1 MLNEKQSPCNM
12 TVSIFSS
19 TAPAKDRS
27 AIYQHGYKAISNVLL
42 PTGECTLK
50 AFLQLGLQQYKDT
63 IDHIRSINDKNE
75 RNRLKT
81 TLLPSGSLSVRLS
94 TRESSQP
101 LEKRII
107 QYNPILV
114 LDFDNLP
121 DIEAAKQTL
130 SSLPYIYY
138 AGLSVSGRGLF
149 AIIPIAAED
158 HNEHKTY
165 FHALEKEMQT
175 LGLTIDKACKDV
187 TRLRV
192 VSYDENPYI
201 NPDCITY
208 TLPEAPDAAEA
219 PETEDQEE
227 YADHDEDLTA
237 LKIEEHLQIWEE
249 KQHPLDDYDQ
259 WITVGMALSRL
270 GEPGREPFHR
280 VSRYSDKY
288 TPEATDKAFDGFLR
302 STKHITLGSFFY
314 ICHINGIR
322 PANTSEYESIPF
334 PDEVFPD
341 PIRHIIDSTKACLNF
356 PADYICP
363 ALIFASSIA
372 LGNALAVEIKK
383 GWTEKAIF
391 YMAIVGEPGTNKS
404 SCLEFAIE
412 PLRKIDRDNLKTY
425 KKKLKQYEAT
435 KNDPDKAIEQPVYG
449 QIVLSDITVEGFL
462 KQPLNTPRGLAIYA
476 DELMGFVKSF
486 SRYRSGNDEEVWTQL
501 FTGVPIIVNRLHSDS
516 FSVSS
521 PFVGII
527 GGVQPGML
535 RKFADGKTESGFIYR
550 WLFAYPD
557 KRTFS
562 RFQDD
567 EIDDEI
573 LSRWN
578 TIIDTIRKIRYNG
591 KTTVIRLSPEAYD
604 LYKQWYNTGRETM
617 EHAST
622 SYIGITTK
630 MERYCARFALI
641 LEVLRYTCGQSDLT
655 SISAQSM
662 KDAFKLTY
670 YFIAGAQKALKKFHS
685 DPLGTLTEKQRSIYL
700 DLPSVF
706 TTREGLSIG
715 LQHSMSERTFKDWIK
730 TAIFKKLDYG
740 TYEKRYK

>member
-1 MLNEKQSPCNM
+1 M

-372 LGNALAVEIKK
+372 LGNSLAVEIKK

-462 KQPLNTPRGLAIYA
+462 KQHLNTPRGLAIYA

>member
-1 MLNEKQSPCNM
+1 MENIHISLFRNLSDKSPLD
-12 TVSIFSS
+12 I
-19 TAPAKDRS
+19 
-27 AIYQHGYKAISNVLL
+27 
-42 PTGECTLK
+42 TLSE
-50 AFLQLGLQQYKDT
+50 FLQLGKQHLNT
-63 IDHIRSINDKNE
+63 IDQLRSCTEKAARDRIK
-75 RNRLKT
+75 RSQ
-81 TLLPSGSLSVRLS
+81 LPAATISAVLS

-107 QYNPILV
+107 CYNPLLT

-121 DIEAAKQTL
+121 DIEEAKRILAT
-130 SSLPYIYY
+130 LPYVYY

-219 PETEDQEE
+219 PETEESPEIQE
-227 YADHDEDLTA
+227 EDLTA
-237 LKIEEHLQIWEE
+237 LKLEEHISLWEE
-249 KQHPLDDYDQ
+249 KQHSLDEYDQ

-270 GEPGREPFHR
+270 GEDGRKPFHR
-280 VSRYSDKY
+280 VSRFSGKY
-288 TPEATDKAFDGFLR
+288 TAEATDKAFDGFLR

-322 PANTSEYESIPF
+322 PTTTQEYESIPF
-334 PDEVFPD
+334 PDEIFPD

-462 KQPLNTPRGLAIYA
+462 KQHLNTPRGLAIYA

-578 TIIDTIRKIRYNG
+578 TIIDNIRKIRYNG

-706 TTREGLSIG
+706 TTREGLSIA

>member
-1 MLNEKQSPCNM
+1 MLNEKLSPSNM
-12 TVSIFSS
+12 PVSIFSS
-19 TAPAKDRS
+19 TAPSKGS
-27 AIYQHGYKAISNVLL
+27 SEIHKHGYKSISNVLI
-42 PTGECTLK
+42 PTAECTL
-50 AFLQLGLQQYKDT
+50 AEFLQLGLKQHKDT
-63 IDHIRSINDKNE
+63 IDHIRSIEDKSE

-81 TLLPSGSLSVRLS
+81 TLLPSGSISVCLT
-94 TRESSQP
+94 TRESSKP
-101 LEKRII
+101 LDQRIT
-107 QYNPILV
+107 QYNPLIV

-130 SSLPYIYY
+130 ASLPYIYY

-149 AIIPIAAED
+149 AIIPIAAAD
-158 HNEHKTY
+158 HTQHKTY

-175 LGLTIDKACKDV
+175 LGLTIDKACKDI

-192 VSYDENPYI
+192 ISYDENPYI
-201 NPDCITY
+201 NPDCTTY
-208 TLPEAPDAAEA
+208 TLYETATPEQD
-219 PETEDQEE
+219 PEETTTEDLES
-227 YADHDEDLTA
+227 
-237 LKIEEHLQIWEE
+237 LKLEEHISLWEE
-249 KQHPLDDYDQ
+249 QQIPLDDYDQ
-259 WITVGMALSRL
+259 WITIGMALSRL
-270 GEPGREPFHR
+270 GEPGRQAFHR

-288 TPEATDKAFDGFLR
+288 TTEATDKAFDKFLHN
-302 STKHITLGSFFY
+302 TKEITLGSFYY
-314 ICHINGIR
+314 ICHINGIH
-322 PANTSEYESIPF
+322 PSSTPEYESIPF
-334 PDEVFPD
+334 PSEVFPEQ
-341 PIRHIIDSTKACLNF
+341 IRQIINRTRTCLNF
-356 PADYICP
+356 PLDYICP
-363 ALIFASSIA
+363 ALIFASSVA
-372 LGNALAVEIKK
+372 LGNAIAVEIKK
-383 GWTEKAIF
+383 GWKEKAIF

-435 KNDPDKAIEQPVYG
+435 KNDPDKNIEQPVYG

-462 KQPLNTPRGLAIYA
+462 KQHLNTPRGLAIYA

-486 SRYRSGNDEEVWTQL
+486 SRYRSGNDEEIWTQL

-516 FSVSS
+516 FSVSN

-527 GGVQPGML
+527 GGVQPGLL
-535 RKFADGKTESGFIYR
+535 RKFADGKTDSGFIYR

-567 EIDDEI
+567 EIDDHTMNQWE
-573 LSRWN
+573 
-578 TIIDTIRKIRYNG
+578 TIIDTIRRIRYNG

-622 SYIGITTK
+622 SFIGITTK

-670 YFIAGAQKALKKFHS
+670 YFIAGAQKALKKLHS
-685 DPLGTLTEKQRSIYL
+685 DPLGALTEKQRSIYL
-700 DLPSVF
+700 DLPATF
-706 TTREGLSIG
+706 TTREGLTTA
-715 LQHSMSERTFKDWIK
+715 LLHSMSERTFKDWIK
-730 TAIFKKLDYG
+730 TPLFRKLDYG

>member
-1 MLNEKQSPCNM
+1 MENTHISLFRNLSDKSPQD
-12 TVSIFSS
+12 I
-19 TAPAKDRS
+19 
-27 AIYQHGYKAISNVLL
+27 
-42 PTGECTLK
+42 TLSE
-50 AFLQLGLQQYKDT
+50 FLQLGKQYLNT
-63 IDHIRSINDKNE
+63 IDQVRLCTEKTDRERIKRS
-75 RNRLKT
+75 
-81 TLLPSGSLSVRLS
+81 LLPAATISAVLS

-107 QYNPILV
+107 CYNPLLV

-121 DIEAAKQTL
+121 DIEEAKRILAT
-130 SSLPYIYY
+130 LPYVYY

-158 HNEHKTY
+158 HTQHKTY

-192 VSYDENPYI
+192 VSYDTDPYI
-201 NPDCITY
+201 NPDCTTY
-208 TLPEAPDAAEA
+208 TLPQPSEPQEPIDEL
-219 PETEDQEE
+219 PQDQEPE
-227 YADHDEDLTA
+227 EDLTA
-237 LKIEEHLQIWEE
+237 LKLEEHLQIWEE

-462 KQPLNTPRGLAIYA
+462 KQHLNTPRGLAIYA

-706 TTREGLSIG
+706 TTREGLSIA

>member
-1 MLNEKQSPCNM
+1 MLNEKLSPSNM
-12 TVSIFSS
+12 PVSIFSS
-19 TAPAKDRS
+19 TAPSKGS
-27 AIYQHGYKAISNVLL
+27 SEIHKHGYKSISNVLI
-42 PTGECTLK
+42 PTAECTL
-50 AFLQLGLQQYKDT
+50 AEFLQLGLKQHKDT
-63 IDHIRSINDKNE
+63 IDHIRTIEDKSE

-81 TLLPSGSLSVRLS
+81 TLLPSGSISVCLT
-94 TRESSQP
+94 TRESSKP
-101 LEKRII
+101 LDQRIT
-107 QYNPILV
+107 QYNPLIV

-130 SSLPYIYY
+130 ASLPYIYY

-149 AIIPIAAED
+149 AIIPIAAAD
-158 HNEHKTY
+158 HTQHKTY

-175 LGLTIDKACKDV
+175 LGLTIDKARKDI

-192 VSYDENPYI
+192 ISYDENPYI
-201 NPDCITY
+201 NPDCTTY
-208 TLPEAPDAAEA
+208 TLYETATPEQD
-219 PETEDQEE
+219 PEETTTEDLE
-227 YADHDEDLTA
+227 A
-237 LKIEEHLQIWEE
+237 LKLEEHISLWEE
-249 KQHPLDDYDQ
+249 QEIPLDDYDQ

-270 GEPGREPFHR
+270 GEPGRQAFHR

-288 TPEATDKAFDGFLR
+288 TTEATDKAFDNFLHN
-302 STKHITLGSFFY
+302 TKEITLGSFYY
-314 ICHINGIR
+314 ICHINGIH
-322 PANTSEYESIPF
+322 PSSTPEYESISF
-334 PDEVFPD
+334 PSEVFPEQ
-341 PIRHIIDSTKACLNF
+341 IRQIINRTRTCLNF
-356 PADYICP
+356 PLDYICP

-372 LGNALAVEIKK
+372 LGNAIAVEIKK
-383 GWTEKAIF
+383 GWKEKAIF

-435 KNDPDKAIEQPVYG
+435 KNDPDKNIEQPVYG

-462 KQPLNTPRGLAIYA
+462 KQHLNTPRGLAIYA

-486 SRYRSGNDEEVWTQL
+486 SRYRSGNDEEIWTQL

-516 FSVSS
+516 FSVSN

-527 GGVQPGML
+527 GGVQPGLL
-535 RKFADGKTESGFIYR
+535 RKFADGKTDSGFIYR

-567 EIDDEI
+567 EIDDHTMNQWE
-573 LSRWN
+573 
-578 TIIDTIRKIRYNG
+578 TIIDTIRHIRYNG

-622 SYIGITTK
+622 SFIGITTK

-670 YFIAGAQKALKKFHS
+670 YFIAGAQKALKKLHS
-685 DPLGTLTEKQRSIYL
+685 DPLGALTEKQRSIYL
-700 DLPSVF
+700 DLPATF
-706 TTREGLSIG
+706 TTRKGLTTA
-715 LQHSMSERTFKDWIK
+715 LLHSMSERTFKDWIK
-730 TAIFKKLDYG
+730 TPLFRKLDYG

>member
-1 MLNEKQSPCNM
+1 MLNEKLSPSNM
-12 TVSIFSS
+12 PVSIFSS
-19 TAPAKDRS
+19 TAPSKGS
-27 AIYQHGYKAISNVLL
+27 SEIHKHGYKSISNVLI
-42 PTGECTLK
+42 PTAECTL
-50 AFLQLGLQQYKDT
+50 AEFLQLGLKKHKDT
-63 IDHIRSINDKNE
+63 IDHIRSIEDKSE

-81 TLLPSGSLSVRLS
+81 TLLPSGSISVCLT
-94 TRESSQP
+94 TRESSKP
-101 LEKRII
+101 LDQRIT
-107 QYNPILV
+107 QYNPLIV

-130 SSLPYIYY
+130 ASLPYIYY

-149 AIIPIAAED
+149 AIIPIAAAD
-158 HNEHKTY
+158 HTQHKTY

-175 LGLTIDKACKDV
+175 LGLTIDKACKDI

-192 VSYDENPYI
+192 ISYDENPYI
-201 NPDCITY
+201 NPDCTTY
-208 TLPEAPDAAEA
+208 TLYETATPEQD
-219 PETEDQEE
+219 PEETTTEDLE
-227 YADHDEDLTA
+227 A
-237 LKIEEHLQIWEE
+237 LKLEEHISLWEE
-249 KQHPLDDYDQ
+249 QQIPLDDYDQ

-270 GEPGREPFHR
+270 GEPGRQAFHR

-288 TPEATDKAFDGFLR
+288 TTEATDKAFDNFLHN
-302 STKHITLGSFFY
+302 TKEITLGSFYY
-314 ICHINGIR
+314 ICHINGIH
-322 PANTSEYESIPF
+322 PSSTPEYESIPF
-334 PDEVFPD
+334 PSEVFPEQ
-341 PIRHIIDSTKACLNF
+341 IRQIINRTRTCLNF
-356 PADYICP
+356 PLDYICP
-363 ALIFASSIA
+363 ALIFASSVA
-372 LGNALAVEIKK
+372 LGNAIAVEIKK
-383 GWTEKAIF
+383 GWKEKAIF

-435 KNDPDKAIEQPVYG
+435 KNDPDNNIEQPVYG

-462 KQPLNTPRGLAIYA
+462 KQHLNTPRGLAIYA

-486 SRYRSGNDEEVWTQL
+486 SRYRSGNDEEIWTQL

-516 FSVSS
+516 FSVSN

-527 GGVQPGML
+527 GGVQPGLL
-535 RKFADGKTESGFIYR
+535 RKFADGKTDSGFIYR

-567 EIDDEI
+567 EIDDHTMNQWE
-573 LSRWN
+573 
-578 TIIDTIRKIRYNG
+578 TIIDTIRRIRYNG
-591 KTTVIRLSPEAYD
+591 QTTVIRLSPEAYD

-622 SYIGITTK
+622 SFIGITTK

-670 YFIAGAQKALKKFHS
+670 YFIAGAQKALKKLHS

-706 TTREGLSIG
+706 TTREGLSIA

>member
-1 MLNEKQSPCNM
+1 MLNEKLSPSNM
-12 TVSIFSS
+12 PVSIFSS
-19 TAPAKDRS
+19 TAPSKGS
-27 AIYQHGYKAISNVLL
+27 SEIHKHGYKSISNVLI
-42 PTGECTLK
+42 PTAECTL
-50 AFLQLGLQQYKDT
+50 AEFLQLGLKQHKDT
-63 IDHIRSINDKNE
+63 IDHIRSIEDKSE

-81 TLLPSGSLSVRLS
+81 TLLPSGSISVCLT
-94 TRESSQP
+94 TRESSKP
-101 LEKRII
+101 LDQRIT
-107 QYNPILV
+107 QYNPLIV

-130 SSLPYIYY
+130 ASLPYIYY

-149 AIIPIAAED
+149 AIIPIAAAD
-158 HNEHKTY
+158 HTQHKTY

-175 LGLTIDKACKDV
+175 LGLTIDKACKDI

-192 VSYDENPYI
+192 ISYDENPYI
-201 NPDCITY
+201 NPDCTTY
-208 TLPEAPDAAEA
+208 TLYETATPEQD
-219 PETEDQEE
+219 PEETTTEDLE
-227 YADHDEDLTA
+227 A
-237 LKIEEHLQIWEE
+237 LKLEEHISLWEE
-249 KQHPLDDYDQ
+249 QQIPLDDYDQ

-270 GEPGREPFHR
+270 GEPGRQAFHR

-288 TPEATDKAFDGFLR
+288 TTEATDKAFDNFLHN
-302 STKHITLGSFFY
+302 TKEITLGSFYY
-314 ICHINGIR
+314 ICHINGIH
-322 PANTSEYESIPF
+322 PSSTPEYESIPF
-334 PDEVFPD
+334 PSEVFPEQ
-341 PIRHIIDSTKACLNF
+341 IRQIINRTRTCLNF
-356 PADYICP
+356 PLDYICP
-363 ALIFASSIA
+363 ALIFASSVA
-372 LGNALAVEIKK
+372 LGNAIAVEIKK
-383 GWTEKAIF
+383 GWKEKAIF

-435 KNDPDKAIEQPVYG
+435 KNDPDKNIEQPVYG

-462 KQPLNTPRGLAIYA
+462 KQHLNTPRGLAIYA

-486 SRYRSGNDEEVWTQL
+486 SRYRSGNDEEIWTQL

-516 FSVSS
+516 FSVSN

-527 GGVQPGML
+527 GGVQPGLL
-535 RKFADGKTESGFIYR
+535 RKFADGKTDSGFIYR

-567 EIDDEI
+567 EIDDHTLNQWE
-573 LSRWN
+573 
-578 TIIDTIRKIRYNG
+578 TIIDTIRRIRYNG

-622 SYIGITTK
+622 SFIGITTK

-670 YFIAGAQKALKKFHS
+670 YFIAGAQKALKKLHS

-706 TTREGLSIG
+706 TTREGLSIA

>member
-1 MLNEKQSPCNM
+1 MLNEKLSPSNM
-12 TVSIFSS
+12 PVSIFSS
-19 TAPAKDRS
+19 TAPSKGS
-27 AIYQHGYKAISNVLL
+27 SEIHKHGYKSISNVLI
-42 PTGECTLK
+42 PTAECTL
-50 AFLQLGLQQYKDT
+50 AEFLQLGLKQHKDT
-63 IDHIRSINDKNE
+63 IDHIRSIEDKSE

-81 TLLPSGSLSVRLS
+81 TLLPSGSISVCLT
-94 TRESSQP
+94 TRESSKP
-101 LEKRII
+101 LDQRIT
-107 QYNPILV
+107 QYNPLIV

-130 SSLPYIYY
+130 VSLPYIYY

-149 AIIPIAAED
+149 AIIPIAAAD
-158 HNEHKTY
+158 HTQHKTY

-175 LGLTIDKACKDV
+175 LGLTIDKACKDI

-192 VSYDENPYI
+192 ISYDENPYI
-201 NPDCITY
+201 NPDCTTY
-208 TLPEAPDAAEA
+208 TLYETATPEQD
-219 PETEDQEE
+219 PEETTTEDLE
-227 YADHDEDLTA
+227 A
-237 LKIEEHLQIWEE
+237 LKLEEHISLWEE
-249 KQHPLDDYDQ
+249 QQIPLDDYDQ
-259 WITVGMALSRL
+259 WITIGMALSRL
-270 GEPGREPFHR
+270 GEPGRQAFHR

-288 TPEATDKAFDGFLR
+288 TTEATDKAFDNFLHN
-302 STKHITLGSFFY
+302 TKEITLGSFYY
-314 ICHINGIR
+314 ICHINGIH
-322 PANTSEYESIPF
+322 PSNTPEYESIPF
-334 PDEVFPD
+334 PSEVFPEQ
-341 PIRHIIDSTKACLNF
+341 IRQIINRTRTCLNF
-356 PADYICP
+356 PLDYICP

-372 LGNALAVEIKK
+372 LGNAIAVEIKK
-383 GWTEKAIF
+383 GWKEKAIF

-435 KNDPDKAIEQPVYG
+435 KNDPDKNIEQPVYG

-462 KQPLNTPRGLAIYA
+462 KQHLNTPRGLAIYA

-486 SRYRSGNDEEVWTQL
+486 SRYRSGNDEEIWTQL

-516 FSVSS
+516 FSVSN

-527 GGVQPGML
+527 GGVQPGLL
-535 RKFADGKTESGFIYR
+535 RKFADGKTDSGFIYR

-567 EIDDEI
+567 EIDDHTMNQWE
-573 LSRWN
+573 
-578 TIIDTIRKIRYNG
+578 TIIDTIRRIRYNG
-591 KTTVIRLSPEAYD
+591 KTTVIRLSPESYD

-622 SYIGITTK
+622 SFIGITTK

-670 YFIAGAQKALKKFHS
+670 YFIAGAQKALKKLHS
-685 DPLGTLTEKQRSIYL
+685 DPLGALTEKQRSIYL
-700 DLPSVF
+700 DLPATF
-706 TTREGLSIG
+706 TTREGLTTA
-715 LQHSMSERTFKDWIK
+715 LLHSMSERTFKDWIK
-730 TAIFKKLDYG
+730 TPLFRKLDYG

>member
-1 MLNEKQSPCNM
+1 MLNEKLSPSNM
-12 TVSIFSS
+12 PVSIFSS
-19 TAPAKDRS
+19 TAPSKGS
-27 AIYQHGYKAISNVLL
+27 SEIHKHGYKSISNVLI
-42 PTGECTLK
+42 PTAECTL
-50 AFLQLGLQQYKDT
+50 AEFLQLGLKQHKDT
-63 IDHIRSINDKNE
+63 IDHIRSIEDKSE

-81 TLLPSGSLSVRLS
+81 TLLPSGSISVCLT
-94 TRESSQP
+94 TRESSKP
-101 LEKRII
+101 LDQRIT
-107 QYNPILV
+107 QYNPLIV

-130 SSLPYIYY
+130 ASLPYIYY

-149 AIIPIAAED
+149 AIIPIAAAD
-158 HNEHKTY
+158 HTQHKTY

-175 LGLTIDKACKDV
+175 LGLTIDKACKDI

-192 VSYDENPYI
+192 ISYDENPYI
-201 NPDCITY
+201 NPDCTTY
-208 TLPEAPDAAEA
+208 TLYETATPEQD
-219 PETEDQEE
+219 PEETTTEDLE
-227 YADHDEDLTA
+227 A
-237 LKIEEHLQIWEE
+237 LKLEEHISLWEE
-249 KQHPLDDYDQ
+249 QQIPLDDYNQ

-270 GEPGREPFHR
+270 GEPGRQPFHR
-280 VSRYSDKY
+280 VSRFSDKY
-288 TPEATDKAFDGFLR
+288 TAEATDKAFDNFITT
-302 STKHITLGSFFY
+302 TKEITLGSFYY
-314 ICHINGIR
+314 ICHINGIH
-322 PANTSEYESIPF
+322 PSSTSEYESIPF
-334 PDEVFPD
+334 PSEVFPEQ
-341 PIRHIIDSTKACLNF
+341 IRQIINRTRTCLNF
-356 PADYICP
+356 PLDYICP
-363 ALIFASSIA
+363 ALFFASSIA
-372 LGNALAVEIKK
+372 LGNAIAVEIKK
-383 GWTEKAIF
+383 GWKEKAIF

-435 KNDPDKAIEQPVYG
+435 KNDPDKSIEQPVYG

-462 KQPLNTPRGLAIYA
+462 KQHLNTPRGLAIYA

-486 SRYRSGNDEEVWTQL
+486 SRYRSGNDEEIWTQL

-516 FSVSS
+516 FSVSN

-527 GGVQPGML
+527 GGVQPGLL
-535 RKFADGKTESGFIYR
+535 RKFADGKTDSGFIYR

-567 EIDDEI
+567 EIDDHTMNQWE
-573 LSRWN
+573 
-578 TIIDTIRKIRYNG
+578 TIIDTIRRIRYNG

-622 SYIGITTK
+622 SFIGITTK

-670 YFIAGAQKALKKFHS
+670 YFIAGAQKALKKLHS
-685 DPLGTLTEKQRSIYL
+685 DPLGALTEKQRSIYL
-700 DLPSVF
+700 DLPATF
-706 TTREGLSIG
+706 TTREGLTTA
-715 LQHSMSERTFKDWIK
+715 LLHSMSERTFKDWIK
-730 TAIFKKLDYG
+730 TPLFRKLDYG

>member
-1 MLNEKQSPCNM
+1 MLNEKLSPSNM
-12 TVSIFSS
+12 PVSIFSS
-19 TAPAKDRS
+19 TAPSKGS
-27 AIYQHGYKAISNVLL
+27 SEIHKHGYKSISNVLI
-42 PTGECTLK
+42 PTAECTL
-50 AFLQLGLQQYKDT
+50 AEFLQLGLKQHKDT
-63 IDHIRSINDKNE
+63 IDHIRSIEDKSE

-81 TLLPSGSLSVRLS
+81 TLLPSGSISVCLT
-94 TRESSQP
+94 TRESSKP
-101 LEKRII
+101 LDQRIT
-107 QYNPILV
+107 QYNPLIV

-130 SSLPYIYY
+130 ASLPYIYY

-149 AIIPIAAED
+149 AIIPIAAAD
-158 HNEHKTY
+158 HTQHKTY

-175 LGLTIDKACKDV
+175 LGLTIDKACKDI

-192 VSYDENPYI
+192 ISYDENPYI
-201 NPDCITY
+201 NPDCTTY
-208 TLPEAPDAAEA
+208 TLYETATPEQE
-219 PETEDQEE
+219 PEETTTEDLE
-227 YADHDEDLTA
+227 A
-237 LKIEEHLQIWEE
+237 LKLEEHISLWEE
-249 KQHPLDDYDQ
+249 QQIPLDDYDQ

-270 GEPGREPFHR
+270 GEPGRQAFHR

-288 TPEATDKAFDGFLR
+288 TTEATDKAFDNFLHN
-302 STKHITLGSFFY
+302 TKEITLGSFYY
-314 ICHINGIR
+314 ICHINGIH
-322 PANTSEYESIPF
+322 PSSTPEYESIPF
-334 PDEVFPD
+334 PSEVFPEQ
-341 PIRHIIDSTKACLNF
+341 IRQIINRTRTCLNF
-356 PADYICP
+356 PLDYICP

-372 LGNALAVEIKK
+372 LGNAIAVEIKK
-383 GWTEKAIF
+383 GWKEKAIF

-435 KNDPDKAIEQPVYG
+435 KNDPDKNIEQPVYG

-462 KQPLNTPRGLAIYA
+462 KQHLNTPRGLAIYA

-486 SRYRSGNDEEVWTQL
+486 SRYRSGNDEEIWTQL

-516 FSVSS
+516 FSVSN

-527 GGVQPGML
+527 GGVQPGLL
-535 RKFADGKTESGFIYR
+535 RKFADGKTDSGFIYR

-567 EIDDEI
+567 EIDDHTMNQWE
-573 LSRWN
+573 
-578 TIIDTIRKIRYNG
+578 TIIDTIRRIRYNG

-622 SYIGITTK
+622 SFIGITTK

-670 YFIAGAQKALKKFHS
+670 YFIAGAQKALKKLHS
-685 DPLGTLTEKQRSIYL
+685 DPLGALTEKQRSIYL
-700 DLPSVF
+700 DLPATF
-706 TTREGLSIG
+706 TTREGLTTA
-715 LQHSMSERTFKDWIK
+715 LLHSMSERTFKDWIK
-730 TAIFKKLDYG
+730 TPLFRKLDYG

>member
-1 MLNEKQSPCNM
+1 MLNEKLSPSNM
-12 TVSIFSS
+12 PVSIFSS
-19 TAPAKDRS
+19 TAPSKGS
-27 AIYQHGYKAISNVLL
+27 SEIHKHGYKSISNVLI
-42 PTGECTLK
+42 PTAECTL
-50 AFLQLGLQQYKDT
+50 AEFLQLGLKQHKDT
-63 IDHIRSINDKNE
+63 IDHIRSIEDKSE

-81 TLLPSGSLSVRLS
+81 TLLPSGSISVCLT
-94 TRESSQP
+94 TRESSKP
-101 LEKRII
+101 LDQRIT
-107 QYNPILV
+107 QYNPLIV

-130 SSLPYIYY
+130 VSLPYIYY

-149 AIIPIAAED
+149 AIIPIAAAD
-158 HNEHKTY
+158 HTQHKTY

-175 LGLTIDKACKDV
+175 LGLTIDKACKDI

-192 VSYDENPYI
+192 ISYDENPYI
-201 NPDCITY
+201 NPDCTTY
-208 TLPEAPDAAEA
+208 TLPETAT
-219 PETEDQEE
+219 PEQDPEETTTEDLE
-227 YADHDEDLTA
+227 A
-237 LKIEEHLQIWEE
+237 LKLEEHISLWEE
-249 KQHPLDDYDQ
+249 QQIPLDDYDQ

-270 GEPGREPFHR
+270 GEPGRQAFHR

-288 TPEATDKAFDGFLR
+288 TTEATDKAFDKFLHN
-302 STKHITLGSFFY
+302 TKEITLGSFYY
-314 ICHINGIR
+314 ICHINGIH
-322 PANTSEYESIPF
+322 PSSTPEYESIPF
-334 PDEVFPD
+334 PSEVFPEQ
-341 PIRHIIDSTKACLNF
+341 IRQIINRTRTCLNF
-356 PADYICP
+356 PLDYICP
-363 ALIFASSIA
+363 ALIFASSVA
-372 LGNALAVEIKK
+372 LGNAIAVEIKK
-383 GWTEKAIF
+383 GWKEKAIF

-435 KNDPDKAIEQPVYG
+435 KNDPDKNIEQPVYG

-462 KQPLNTPRGLAIYA
+462 KQHLNTPRGLAIYA

-486 SRYRSGNDEEVWTQL
+486 SRYRSGNDEEIWTQL

-516 FSVSS
+516 FSVSN

-527 GGVQPGML
+527 GGVQPGLL
-535 RKFADGKTESGFIYR
+535 RKFADGKTDSGFIYR

-567 EIDDEI
+567 EIDDHTMNQWE
-573 LSRWN
+573 
-578 TIIDTIRKIRYNG
+578 TIIDTIRRIRYNG

-622 SYIGITTK
+622 SFIGITTK

-670 YFIAGAQKALKKFHS
+670 YFIAGAQKALKKLHS

-706 TTREGLSIG
+706 TTREGLSIA

>member
-63 IDHIRSINDKNE
+63 IDHIRSIDDKNE

-107 QYNPILV
+107 RYNPLLV

-121 DIEAAKQTL
+121 DIDAAKQTL

-158 HNEHKTY
+158 HTRHKTY

-192 VSYDENPYI
+192 VSYDPDPYI
-201 NPDCITY
+201 NPDCTTY
-208 TLPEAPDAAEA
+208 TLPQPSEPQEPTDEL
-219 PETEDQEE
+219 PQDQEPE
-227 YADHDEDLTA
+227 EDLTA
-237 LKIEEHLQIWEE
+237 LKLEEHLQIWEE

-322 PANTSEYESIPF
+322 PTNTSEYESIPF

-391 YMAIVGEPGTNKS
+391 YIAIVGEPGTNKS

-462 KQPLNTPRGLAIYA
+462 KQHLNTPRGLAIYA

-706 TTREGLSIG
+706 TTREGLSIA

>member
-1 MLNEKQSPCNM
+1 MLNEKLSPSNM
-12 TVSIFSS
+12 PVSIFSS
-19 TAPAKDRS
+19 TAPSKGS
-27 AIYQHGYKAISNVLL
+27 SEIHKHGYKAISNVLI
-42 PTGECTLK
+42 PTAECTL
-50 AFLQLGLQQYKDT
+50 AEFLQLGLKKHKDT
-63 IDHIRSINDKNE
+63 IDHIRSIEDKSE

-81 TLLPSGSLSVRLS
+81 TLLPSGSISVCLT
-94 TRESSQP
+94 TRESSKP
-101 LEKRII
+101 LDQRIT
-107 QYNPILV
+107 QYNPLIV

-130 SSLPYIYY
+130 ASLPYIYY

-149 AIIPIAAED
+149 AIIPIAAAD
-158 HNEHKTY
+158 HTQHKTY

-175 LGLTIDKACKDV
+175 LGLTIDKACKDI

-192 VSYDENPYI
+192 ISYDENPYI
-201 NPDCITY
+201 NPDCTTY
-208 TLPEAPDAAEA
+208 TLYETATPEQD
-219 PETEDQEE
+219 PEETTTEDLE
-227 YADHDEDLTA
+227 A
-237 LKIEEHLQIWEE
+237 LKLEEHISLWEE
-249 KQHPLDDYDQ
+249 QQIPLDDYDQ

-270 GEPGREPFHR
+270 GEPGRQAFHR

-288 TPEATDKAFDGFLR
+288 TTEATDKAFDNFLHN
-302 STKHITLGSFFY
+302 TKEITLGSFYY
-314 ICHINGIR
+314 ICHINGIH
-322 PANTSEYESIPF
+322 PSSTPEYESIPF
-334 PDEVFPD
+334 PSEVFPEQ
-341 PIRHIIDSTKACLNF
+341 IRQIINRTRTCLNF
-356 PADYICP
+356 PLDYICP

-372 LGNALAVEIKK
+372 LGNAIAVEIKK
-383 GWTEKAIF
+383 GWKEKAIF

-435 KNDPDKAIEQPVYG
+435 KNDPDNNIEQPVYG

-462 KQPLNTPRGLAIYA
+462 KQHLNTPRGLAIYA

-486 SRYRSGNDEEVWTQL
+486 SRYRSGNDEEIWTQL

-516 FSVSS
+516 FSVSN

-527 GGVQPGML
+527 GGVQPGLL
-535 RKFADGKTESGFIYR
+535 RKFADGKTDSGFIYR

-567 EIDDEI
+567 EIDDHTMNQWE
-573 LSRWN
+573 
-578 TIIDTIRKIRYNG
+578 TIIDTIRRIRYNG
-591 KTTVIRLSPEAYD
+591 QTTVIRLSPEAYD

-622 SYIGITTK
+622 SFIGITTK

-706 TTREGLSIG
+706 TTREGLSIA

>member
-1 MLNEKQSPCNM
+1 MLNEKLSPSNM
-12 TVSIFSS
+12 PVSIFSS
-19 TAPAKDRS
+19 TAPSKGS
-27 AIYQHGYKAISNVLL
+27 SEIHKHGYKSISNVLI
-42 PTGECTLK
+42 PTAECTL
-50 AFLQLGLQQYKDT
+50 AEFLQLGLKQHKDT
-63 IDHIRSINDKNE
+63 IDHIRTIEDKSE

-81 TLLPSGSLSVRLS
+81 TLLPSGSISVCLT
-94 TRESSQP
+94 TRESSKP
-101 LEKRII
+101 LDQRIT
-107 QYNPILV
+107 QYNPLIV

-130 SSLPYIYY
+130 ASLPYIYY

-149 AIIPIAAED
+149 AIIPIAAAD
-158 HNEHKTY
+158 HTQHKTY

-175 LGLTIDKACKDV
+175 LGLTIDKACKDI

-192 VSYDENPYI
+192 ISYDENPYI
-201 NPDCITY
+201 NPDCTTY
-208 TLPEAPDAAEA
+208 TLYETATPEQD
-219 PETEDQEE
+219 PEETTTEDLE
-227 YADHDEDLTA
+227 A
-237 LKIEEHLQIWEE
+237 LKLEEHISLWEE
-249 KQHPLDDYDQ
+249 QQIPLDDYDQ

-270 GEPGREPFHR
+270 GEPGRQAFHR

-288 TPEATDKAFDGFLR
+288 TTEATDKAFDNFLHN
-302 STKHITLGSFFY
+302 TKEITLGSFYY
-314 ICHINGIR
+314 ICHINGIH
-322 PANTSEYESIPF
+322 PSSTPEYESIPF
-334 PDEVFPD
+334 PSEVFPEQ
-341 PIRHIIDSTKACLNF
+341 IRQIINRTRTCLNF
-356 PADYICP
+356 PLDYICP
-363 ALIFASSIA
+363 ALIFASSVA
-372 LGNALAVEIKK
+372 LGNAIAVEIKK
-383 GWTEKAIF
+383 GWKEKAIF

-435 KNDPDKAIEQPVYG
+435 KNDPDKNIEQPVYG

-462 KQPLNTPRGLAIYA
+462 KQHLNTPRGLAIYA

-486 SRYRSGNDEEVWTQL
+486 SRYRSGNDEEIWTQL

-516 FSVSS
+516 FSVSN

-527 GGVQPGML
+527 GGVQPGLL
-535 RKFADGKTESGFIYR
+535 RKFADGKTDSGFIYR

-567 EIDDEI
+567 EIDDHTLNQWE
-573 LSRWN
+573 
-578 TIIDTIRKIRYNG
+578 TIIDTIRRIRYNG

-622 SYIGITTK
+622 SFIGITTK

-670 YFIAGAQKALKKFHS
+670 YFIAGAQKALKKLHS
-685 DPLGTLTEKQRSIYL
+685 DPLGALTEKQRSIYL
-700 DLPSVF
+700 DLPATF
-706 TTREGLSIG
+706 TTREGLTTA
-715 LQHSMSERTFKDWIK
+715 LLHSMSERTFKDWIK
-730 TAIFKKLDYG
+730 TPLFRKLDYG

>member
-1 MLNEKQSPCNM
+1 MENTHISLFRNLSDKSPQD
-12 TVSIFSS
+12 I
-19 TAPAKDRS
+19 
-27 AIYQHGYKAISNVLL
+27 
-42 PTGECTLK
+42 TLSE
-50 AFLQLGLQQYKDT
+50 FLQLGKQYLNT
-63 IDHIRSINDKNE
+63 INQVRLCTEKTDRDRIKRS
-75 RNRLKT
+75 
-81 TLLPSGSLSVRLS
+81 LLPAATISAVLS

-107 QYNPILV
+107 CYNPLLV

-121 DIEAAKQTL
+121 DIKEAKRILAT
-130 SSLPYIYY
+130 LPYVYY

-149 AIIPIAAED
+149 AIIPIAAAD
-158 HNEHKTY
+158 HTQHKDY
-165 FHALEKEMQT
+165 FHALEEEMQI

-201 NPDCITY
+201 NPDCIIY
-208 TLPEAPDAAEA
+208 TLTEAPDATEDPDAEEA
-219 PETEDQEE
+219 PETQE
-227 YADHDEDLTA
+227 EDLTA
-237 LKIEEHLQIWEE
+237 LKLEEHLQIWEE
-249 KQHPLDDYDQ
+249 KQHPLDYYDQ

-270 GEPGREPFHR
+270 GEPGRELFHR

-462 KQPLNTPRGLAIYA
+462 KQHLNTPRGLAIYA

-685 DPLGTLTEKQRSIYL
+685 DPLSTLTEKQRSIYL

-706 TTREGLSIG
+706 TTREGLSIA

>member
-1 MLNEKQSPCNM
+1 MLNEKLSPSNM
-12 TVSIFSS
+12 PVSIFSS
-19 TAPAKDRS
+19 TAPSKGS
-27 AIYQHGYKAISNVLL
+27 SEIHKHGYKSISNVLI
-42 PTGECTLK
+42 PTAECTL
-50 AFLQLGLQQYKDT
+50 AEFLQLGLKQHKDT
-63 IDHIRSINDKNE
+63 IDHIRSIEDKSE

-81 TLLPSGSLSVRLS
+81 TLLPSGSISVCLT
-94 TRESSQP
+94 TRESSKP
-101 LEKRII
+101 LDQRIT
-107 QYNPILV
+107 QYNPLIV

-130 SSLPYIYY
+130 ASLPYIYY

-149 AIIPIAAED
+149 AIIPIAATD
-158 HNEHKTY
+158 HTQHKTY

-192 VSYDENPYI
+192 ISYDENPYI
-201 NPDCITY
+201 NPDCTTY
-208 TLPEAPDAAEA
+208 TLYETATPEQD
-219 PETEDQEE
+219 PEETTTEDLE
-227 YADHDEDLTA
+227 A
-237 LKIEEHLQIWEE
+237 LKIEEHISLWEE
-249 KQHPLDDYDQ
+249 QQIPLDDYDQ

-270 GEPGREPFHR
+270 GEPGRQAFHR

-288 TPEATDKAFDGFLR
+288 TTEATDKAFDNFLHN
-302 STKHITLGSFFY
+302 TKEITLGSFYY
-314 ICHINGIR
+314 ICHINGIH
-322 PANTSEYESIPF
+322 PSSTPEYESIPF
-334 PDEVFPD
+334 PSEVFPEQ
-341 PIRHIIDSTKACLNF
+341 IRQIINRTRTCLNF
-356 PADYICP
+356 PLDYICP

-372 LGNALAVEIKK
+372 LGNAIAVEIKK
-383 GWTEKAIF
+383 GWKEKAIF

-435 KNDPDKAIEQPVYG
+435 KNDPDKNIEQPVYG

-462 KQPLNTPRGLAIYA
+462 KQHLNTPRGLAIYA

-486 SRYRSGNDEEVWTQL
+486 SRYRSGNDEEIWTQL

-516 FSVSS
+516 FSVSN

-527 GGVQPGML
+527 GGVQPGLL
-535 RKFADGKTESGFIYR
+535 RKFADGKTDSGFIYR

-567 EIDDEI
+567 EIDDHTMNQWE
-573 LSRWN
+573 
-578 TIIDTIRKIRYNG
+578 TIIDTIRRIRYNG

-622 SYIGITTK
+622 SFIGITTK

-662 KDAFKLTY
+662 KDAIKLTY
-670 YFIAGAQKALKKFHS
+670 YFIAGAQKALKKLHS
-685 DPLGTLTEKQRSIYL
+685 DPLGALTEKQRSIYL
-700 DLPSVF
+700 DLPATF
-706 TTREGLSIG
+706 TTREGLTIA
-715 LQHSMSERTFKDWIK
+715 LLHSMSERTFKDWIK
-730 TAIFKKLDYG
+730 TPLFRKLDYG

>member
-1 MLNEKQSPCNM
+1 MLNEKLSPSNM
-12 TVSIFSS
+12 PVSIFSS
-19 TAPAKDRS
+19 TAPSKGS
-27 AIYQHGYKAISNVLL
+27 SEIHKHGYKSISNVLI
-42 PTGECTLK
+42 PTAECTL
-50 AFLQLGLQQYKDT
+50 AEFLQLGLKQHKDT
-63 IDHIRSINDKNE
+63 IDHIRTIEDKSE

-81 TLLPSGSLSVRLS
+81 TLLPSGSISVCLT
-94 TRESSQP
+94 TRESSKP
-101 LEKRII
+101 LDQRIT
-107 QYNPILV
+107 QYNPLIV

-130 SSLPYIYY
+130 ASLPYIYY

-149 AIIPIAAED
+149 AIIPIAAAD
-158 HNEHKTY
+158 HTQHKTY

-192 VSYDENPYI
+192 ISYDENPYI
-201 NPDCITY
+201 NPDCTTY
-208 TLPEAPDAAEA
+208 TLYETATPEQD
-219 PETEDQEE
+219 PEETTTEDLE
-227 YADHDEDLTA
+227 A
-237 LKIEEHLQIWEE
+237 LKLEEHISLWEE
-249 KQHPLDDYDQ
+249 QQIPLDDYDQ

-270 GEPGREPFHR
+270 GEPGRQAFHR

-288 TPEATDKAFDGFLR
+288 TTEATDKAFDNFLHN
-302 STKHITLGSFFY
+302 TKEITLGSFYY
-314 ICHINGIR
+314 ICHINGIH
-322 PANTSEYESIPF
+322 PSSTPEYESIPF
-334 PDEVFPD
+334 PSEVFPEQ
-341 PIRHIIDSTKACLNF
+341 IRQIINRTRTCLNF
-356 PADYICP
+356 PLDYICP

-372 LGNALAVEIKK
+372 LGNAIAVEIKK
-383 GWTEKAIF
+383 GWKEKAIF

-404 SCLEFAIE
+404 SCLDFAIE

-435 KNDPDKAIEQPVYG
+435 KNDPDKNIEQPVYG

-462 KQPLNTPRGLAIYA
+462 KQHLNTPRGLAIYA

-486 SRYRSGNDEEVWTQL
+486 SRYRSGNDEEIWTQL

-516 FSVSS
+516 FSVSN

-527 GGVQPGML
+527 GGVQPGLL
-535 RKFADGKTESGFIYR
+535 RKFADGKTDSGFIYR

-567 EIDDEI
+567 EIDDHTMNQWE
-573 LSRWN
+573 
-578 TIIDTIRKIRYNG
+578 TIIDTIRRIRYNG

-622 SYIGITTK
+622 SFIGITTK

-670 YFIAGAQKALKKFHS
+670 YFIAGAQKALKKLHS
-685 DPLGTLTEKQRSIYL
+685 DPLGALTEKQRSIYL
-700 DLPSVF
+700 DLPATF
-706 TTREGLSIG
+706 TTREGLTTA
-715 LQHSMSERTFKDWIK
+715 LLHSMSERTFKDWIK
-730 TAIFKKLDYG
+730 TPLFRKLDYG

>member
-1 MLNEKQSPCNM
+1 M

-50 AFLQLGLQQYKDT
+50 AFLQLGFQQYKDT
-63 IDHIRSINDKNE
+63 IDHIRSIDDKNE

-107 QYNPILV
+107 QYNPLLV

-149 AIIPIAAED
+149 AIIPIAAQD
-158 HNEHKTY
+158 HTQHKTY

-237 LKIEEHLQIWEE
+237 LKLEEHLQIWEE

-280 VSRYSDKY
+280 VSRYSNKY
-288 TPEATDKAFDGFLR
+288 TADATDKAFDGFLR

-462 KQPLNTPRGLAIYA
+462 KQHLNTPRGLAIYA

-706 TTREGLSIG
+706 TTREGLSIA

>member
-1 MLNEKQSPCNM
+1 MLNEKLSPSNM
-12 TVSIFSS
+12 PVSIFSS
-19 TAPAKDRS
+19 TAPSKGS
-27 AIYQHGYKAISNVLL
+27 SEIHKHGYKSISNVLI
-42 PTGECTLK
+42 PTAECTL
-50 AFLQLGLQQYKDT
+50 AEFLQLGLKQHKDT
-63 IDHIRSINDKNE
+63 IDHIRSIEDKSE

-81 TLLPSGSLSVRLS
+81 TLLPSGSISVCLT
-94 TRESSQP
+94 TRESSKP
-101 LEKRII
+101 LDQRIT
-107 QYNPILV
+107 QYNPLIV

-130 SSLPYIYY
+130 ASLPYIYY

-149 AIIPIAAED
+149 AIIPIAAAD
-158 HNEHKTY
+158 HTQHKTY

-192 VSYDENPYI
+192 ISYDENPYI
-201 NPDCITY
+201 NPDCTTY
-208 TLPEAPDAAEA
+208 TLYETATPEQD
-219 PETEDQEE
+219 PEETTTEDLE
-227 YADHDEDLTA
+227 A
-237 LKIEEHLQIWEE
+237 LKLEEHISLWEE
-249 KQHPLDDYDQ
+249 QQIPLDDYDQ

-270 GEPGREPFHR
+270 GEPGRQAFHR

-288 TPEATDKAFDGFLR
+288 TTEATDKAFDNFLHN
-302 STKHITLGSFFY
+302 TKEITLGSFYY
-314 ICHINGIR
+314 ICHINGIH
-322 PANTSEYESIPF
+322 PSSTPEYESIPF
-334 PDEVFPD
+334 PSEVFPEQ
-341 PIRHIIDSTKACLNF
+341 IRQIINRTRTCLNF
-356 PADYICP
+356 PLDYICP
-363 ALIFASSIA
+363 ALIFASSVA
-372 LGNALAVEIKK
+372 LGNAIAVEIKK
-383 GWTEKAIF
+383 GWKEKAIF

-435 KNDPDKAIEQPVYG
+435 KNDPDKNIEQPVYG

-462 KQPLNTPRGLAIYA
+462 KQHLNTPRGLAIYA
-476 DELMGFVKSF
+476 DELMGFFKSF
-486 SRYRSGNDEEVWTQL
+486 SRYRSGNDEEIWTQL

-516 FSVSS
+516 FSVSN

-527 GGVQPGML
+527 GGVQPGLL
-535 RKFADGKTESGFIYR
+535 RKFADGKTDSGFIYR

-567 EIDDEI
+567 EIDDHTMNQWE
-573 LSRWN
+573 
-578 TIIDTIRKIRYNG
+578 TIIDTIRRIRYNG

-622 SYIGITTK
+622 SFIGITTK
-630 MERYCARFALI
+630 MERYCARFALL

-706 TTREGLSIG
+706 TTREGLSIA

>member
-1 MLNEKQSPCNM
+1 MLNEKLSPSNM
-12 TVSIFSS
+12 PVSIFSS
-19 TAPAKDRS
+19 TAPSKGS
-27 AIYQHGYKAISNVLL
+27 SEIHKHGYKSISNVLI
-42 PTGECTLK
+42 PTAECTL
-50 AFLQLGLQQYKDT
+50 AEFLQLGLKKHKDT
-63 IDHIRSINDKNE
+63 IDHIRSIEDKSE

-81 TLLPSGSLSVRLS
+81 TLLPSGSISVCLT
-94 TRESSQP
+94 TRESSKP
-101 LEKRII
+101 LDQRIT
-107 QYNPILV
+107 QYNPLIV

-130 SSLPYIYY
+130 ASLPYIYY

-149 AIIPIAAED
+149 AIIPIAAAD
-158 HNEHKTY
+158 HTQHKTY

-175 LGLTIDKACKDV
+175 LGLTIDKACKDI

-192 VSYDENPYI
+192 ISYDENPYI
-201 NPDCITY
+201 NPDCTTY
-208 TLPEAPDAAEA
+208 TLYETATPEQD
-219 PETEDQEE
+219 PEETTTEDLE
-227 YADHDEDLTA
+227 A
-237 LKIEEHLQIWEE
+237 LKLEEHISLWEE
-249 KQHPLDDYDQ
+249 QQIPLDDYDQ

-270 GEPGREPFHR
+270 GEPGRQAFHR

-288 TPEATDKAFDGFLR
+288 TTEATDKAFDNFLHN
-302 STKHITLGSFFY
+302 TKEITLGSFYY
-314 ICHINGIR
+314 ICHINGIH
-322 PANTSEYESIPF
+322 PSSTPEYESIPF
-334 PDEVFPD
+334 PSEVFPEQ
-341 PIRHIIDSTKACLNF
+341 IRQIINRTRTCLNF
-356 PADYICP
+356 PLDYICP

-372 LGNALAVEIKK
+372 LGNAIAVEIKK
-383 GWTEKAIF
+383 GWKEKAIF

-435 KNDPDKAIEQPVYG
+435 KNDPDNNIEQPVYG

-462 KQPLNTPRGLAIYA
+462 KQHLNTPRGLAIYA

-486 SRYRSGNDEEVWTQL
+486 SRYRSGNDEEIWTQL

-516 FSVSS
+516 FSVSN

-527 GGVQPGML
+527 GGVQPGLL
-535 RKFADGKTESGFIYR
+535 RKFADGKTDSGFIYR

-567 EIDDEI
+567 EIDDHTLNQWE
-573 LSRWN
+573 
-578 TIIDTIRKIRYNG
+578 TIIDTIRRIRYNG
-591 KTTVIRLSPEAYD
+591 KTTVIRLSSEAYD

-622 SYIGITTK
+622 SFIGITTK

-670 YFIAGAQKALKKFHS
+670 YFIAGAQKAFKKLHS
-685 DPLGTLTEKQRSIYL
+685 DPLGALTEKQRSIYL
-700 DLPSVF
+700 DLPATF
-706 TTREGLSIG
+706 TTREGLTTA
-715 LQHSMSERTFKDWIK
+715 LLHSMSERTFKDWIK
-730 TAIFKKLDYG
+730 TPLFRKLDYG

>member
-1 MLNEKQSPCNM
+1 MLNEKLSPSNM
-12 TVSIFSS
+12 PVSIFSS
-19 TAPAKDRS
+19 TAPSKGS
-27 AIYQHGYKAISNVLL
+27 SEIHKHGYKAISNVLI
-42 PTGECTLK
+42 PTAECTL
-50 AFLQLGLQQYKDT
+50 AEFLQLGLKKHKDT
-63 IDHIRSINDKNE
+63 IDHIRSIEDKSE

-81 TLLPSGSLSVRLS
+81 TLLPSGSISVCLT
-94 TRESSQP
+94 TRESSKP
-101 LEKRII
+101 LDQRIT
-107 QYNPILV
+107 QYNPLIV

-130 SSLPYIYY
+130 ASLPYIYY

-149 AIIPIAAED
+149 AIIPIAAAD
-158 HNEHKTY
+158 HTQHKTY

-175 LGLTIDKACKDV
+175 LGLTIDKACKDI

-192 VSYDENPYI
+192 ISYDENPYI
-201 NPDCITY
+201 NPDCTTY
-208 TLPEAPDAAEA
+208 TLYETATPEQD
-219 PETEDQEE
+219 PEETTTEDLE
-227 YADHDEDLTA
+227 A
-237 LKIEEHLQIWEE
+237 LKLEEHISLWEE
-249 KQHPLDDYDQ
+249 QQIPLDDYDQ

-270 GEPGREPFHR
+270 GEPGRQAFHR

-288 TPEATDKAFDGFLR
+288 TTEATDKAFDNFLHN
-302 STKHITLGSFFY
+302 TKEITLGSFYY
-314 ICHINGIR
+314 ICHINGIH
-322 PANTSEYESIPF
+322 PSSTPEYESIPF
-334 PDEVFPD
+334 PSEVFPEQ
-341 PIRHIIDSTKACLNF
+341 IRQIINRTRTCLNF
-356 PADYICP
+356 PLDYICP

-372 LGNALAVEIKK
+372 LGNAIAVEIKK
-383 GWTEKAIF
+383 GWKEKAIF

-435 KNDPDKAIEQPVYG
+435 KNDPDNNIEQPVYG

-462 KQPLNTPRGLAIYA
+462 KQHLNTPRGLAIYA

-486 SRYRSGNDEEVWTQL
+486 SRYRSGNDEEIWTQL

-516 FSVSS
+516 FSVSN

-527 GGVQPGML
+527 GGVQPGLL
-535 RKFADGKTESGFIYR
+535 RKFADGKTDSGFIYR

-567 EIDDEI
+567 EIDDHTMNQWE
-573 LSRWN
+573 
-578 TIIDTIRKIRYNG
+578 TIIDTIRRIRYNG
-591 KTTVIRLSPEAYD
+591 KTTFIRLSPEAYD

-622 SYIGITTK
+622 SFIGITTK

-670 YFIAGAQKALKKFHS
+670 YFIAGAQKALKKLHS
-685 DPLGTLTEKQRSIYL
+685 DPLGALTEKQRSIYL
-700 DLPSVF
+700 DLPATF
-706 TTREGLSIG
+706 TTREGLTTA
-715 LQHSMSERTFKDWIK
+715 LLHSMSERTFKDWIK
-730 TAIFKKLDYG
+730 TPLFRKLDYG

>member
-1 MLNEKQSPCNM
+1 MLNEKLSPSNM
-12 TVSIFSS
+12 PVSIFSS
-19 TAPAKDRS
+19 TAPSKGS
-27 AIYQHGYKAISNVLL
+27 SEIHKHGYKSISNVLI
-42 PTGECTLK
+42 PTAECTL
-50 AFLQLGLQQYKDT
+50 AEFLQLGLKQHKDT
-63 IDHIRSINDKNE
+63 IDHIRSIEDKSE

-81 TLLPSGSLSVRLS
+81 TLLPSGSISVCLT
-94 TRESSQP
+94 TRESSKP
-101 LEKRII
+101 LDQRIT
-107 QYNPILV
+107 QYNPLIV

-130 SSLPYIYY
+130 ASLPYIYY

-149 AIIPIAAED
+149 AIIPIAAAD
-158 HNEHKTY
+158 HTQHKTY

-175 LGLTIDKACKDV
+175 LGLTIDKACKDI

-192 VSYDENPYI
+192 ISYDENPYI
-201 NPDCITY
+201 NPDCTTY
-208 TLPEAPDAAEA
+208 TLYETATPEQD
-219 PETEDQEE
+219 PEETTTEDLE
-227 YADHDEDLTA
+227 A
-237 LKIEEHLQIWEE
+237 LKLEEHISLWEE
-249 KQHPLDDYDQ
+249 QQIPLDDYDQ

-270 GEPGREPFHR
+270 GEPGRQAFHR

-288 TPEATDKAFDGFLR
+288 TTEATDKAFDNFLHN
-302 STKHITLGSFFY
+302 TKEITLGSFYY
-314 ICHINGIR
+314 ICHINGIH
-322 PANTSEYESIPF
+322 PSSTPEYESIPF
-334 PDEVFPD
+334 PSEVFPEQ
-341 PIRHIIDSTKACLNF
+341 IRQIINRTRTCLNF
-356 PADYICP
+356 PLDYICP
-363 ALIFASSIA
+363 ALFFASSIA
-372 LGNALAVEIKK
+372 LGNAIAVEIKK
-383 GWTEKAIF
+383 GWKEKAIF

-435 KNDPDKAIEQPVYG
+435 KNDPDKNIEQPVYG

-462 KQPLNTPRGLAIYA
+462 KQHLNTPRGLAIYA

-486 SRYRSGNDEEVWTQL
+486 SRYRSGNDEEIWTQL

-516 FSVSS
+516 FSVSN

-527 GGVQPGML
+527 GGVQPGLL
-535 RKFADGKTESGFIYR
+535 RKFADGKTDSGFIYR

-567 EIDDEI
+567 EIDDHTMNQWE
-573 LSRWN
+573 
-578 TIIDTIRKIRYNG
+578 TIIDTIRRIRYNG

-622 SYIGITTK
+622 SFIGITTK

-670 YFIAGAQKALKKFHS
+670 YFIAGAQKALKKLHS
-685 DPLGTLTEKQRSIYL
+685 DPLGALTEKQRSIYL
-700 DLPSVF
+700 DLPATF
-706 TTREGLSIG
+706 TTREGLTTA
-715 LQHSMSERTFKDWIK
+715 LLHSMSERTFKDWIK
-730 TAIFKKLDYG
+730 TPLFRKLDYG

>member
-1 MLNEKQSPCNM
+1 MLNEKLSPSNM
-12 TVSIFSS
+12 PVSIFSS
-19 TAPAKDRS
+19 TAPSKGS
-27 AIYQHGYKAISNVLL
+27 SEIHKHGYKSISNVLI
-42 PTGECTLK
+42 PTAECTL
-50 AFLQLGLQQYKDT
+50 AEFLQLGLKQHKDT
-63 IDHIRSINDKNE
+63 IDHIRSIEDKSE

-81 TLLPSGSLSVRLS
+81 TLLPSGSISVCLT
-94 TRESSQP
+94 TRESSKP
-101 LEKRII
+101 LDQRIT
-107 QYNPILV
+107 QYNPLIV

-121 DIEAAKQTL
+121 NIEAAKQTL
-130 SSLPYIYY
+130 ASLPYIYY

-149 AIIPIAAED
+149 AIIPIAAAD
-158 HNEHKTY
+158 HTQHKTY

-192 VSYDENPYI
+192 ISYDENPYI
-201 NPDCITY
+201 NPDCTTY
-208 TLPEAPDAAEA
+208 TLYEIATLEQDPEETT
-219 PETEDQEE
+219 TEDLE
-227 YADHDEDLTA
+227 A
-237 LKIEEHLQIWEE
+237 LKLEEHISLWEE
-249 KQHPLDDYDQ
+249 QQIPLDDYDQ

-270 GEPGREPFHR
+270 REPGRQAFHR

-288 TPEATDKAFDGFLR
+288 TTEATDKAFDNFLHN
-302 STKHITLGSFFY
+302 TKEITLGSFYY
-314 ICHINGIR
+314 ICHINGIH
-322 PANTSEYESIPF
+322 PSSTPEYESIPF
-334 PDEVFPD
+334 PSEVFPEQ
-341 PIRHIIDSTKACLNF
+341 IRQIINRTRTCLNF
-356 PADYICP
+356 PLDYICP

-372 LGNALAVEIKK
+372 LGNAIAVEIKK
-383 GWTEKAIF
+383 GWKEKAIF

-435 KNDPDKAIEQPVYG
+435 KNDPDKNIEQPVYG

-462 KQPLNTPRGLAIYA
+462 KQHLNTPRGLAIYA

-486 SRYRSGNDEEVWTQL
+486 SRYRSGNDEEIWTQL

-516 FSVSS
+516 FSVSN

-527 GGVQPGML
+527 GGVQPGLL
-535 RKFADGKTESGFIYR
+535 RKFADGKTDSGFIYR

-567 EIDDEI
+567 EIDDHTMNQWE
-573 LSRWN
+573 
-578 TIIDTIRKIRYNG
+578 TIIDTIRRIRYNG

-622 SYIGITTK
+622 SFIGITTK

-670 YFIAGAQKALKKFHS
+670 YFIAGAQKALKKLHS
-685 DPLGTLTEKQRSIYL
+685 DPLGALTEKQRSIYL
-700 DLPSVF
+700 DLPATF
-706 TTREGLSIG
+706 TTREGLTTA
-715 LQHSMSERTFKDWIK
+715 LLHSMSERTFKDWIK
-730 TAIFKKLDYG
+730 TPLFRKLDYG

>member
-1 MLNEKQSPCNM
+1 MLNEKLSPSNM
-12 TVSIFSS
+12 PVSIFSS
-19 TAPAKDRS
+19 TAPSKGS
-27 AIYQHGYKAISNVLL
+27 SEIHKHGYKAISNVLI
-42 PTGECTLK
+42 PTAECTL
-50 AFLQLGLQQYKDT
+50 AEFLQLGLKKHKDT
-63 IDHIRSINDKNE
+63 IDHIRSIEDKSE

-81 TLLPSGSLSVRLS
+81 TLLPSGSISVCLT
-94 TRESSQP
+94 TRESSKP
-101 LEKRII
+101 LDQRIT
-107 QYNPILV
+107 QYNPLIV

-130 SSLPYIYY
+130 ASLPYIYY

-149 AIIPIAAED
+149 AIIPIAAAD
-158 HNEHKTY
+158 HTQHKTY

-175 LGLTIDKACKDV
+175 LGLTIDKACKDI

-192 VSYDENPYI
+192 ISYDENPYI
-201 NPDCITY
+201 NPDCTTY
-208 TLPEAPDAAEA
+208 TLYETATPEQD
-219 PETEDQEE
+219 PEETTTEDLE
-227 YADHDEDLTA
+227 A
-237 LKIEEHLQIWEE
+237 LKLEEHISLWEE
-249 KQHPLDDYDQ
+249 QQIPLDDYDQ

-270 GEPGREPFHR
+270 GEPGRQAFHR

-288 TPEATDKAFDGFLR
+288 TTEATDKAFDNFLHN
-302 STKHITLGSFFY
+302 TKEITLGSFYY
-314 ICHINGIR
+314 ICHINGIH
-322 PANTSEYESIPF
+322 PSSTPEYESIPF
-334 PDEVFPD
+334 PSEVFPEQ
-341 PIRHIIDSTKACLNF
+341 IRQIINRTRTCLNF
-356 PADYICP
+356 PLDYICP

-372 LGNALAVEIKK
+372 LGNAIAVEIKK
-383 GWTEKAIF
+383 GWKEKAIF

-435 KNDPDKAIEQPVYG
+435 KNDPDNNIEQPVYG

-462 KQPLNTPRGLAIYA
+462 KQHLNTPRGLAIYA

-486 SRYRSGNDEEVWTQL
+486 SRYRSGNDEEIWTQL

-516 FSVSS
+516 FSVSN

-527 GGVQPGML
+527 GGVQPGLL
-535 RKFADGKTESGFIYR
+535 RKFADGKTDSGFIYR

-567 EIDDEI
+567 EIDDHTMNQWE
-573 LSRWN
+573 
-578 TIIDTIRKIRYNG
+578 TIIDTIRRIRYNG
-591 KTTVIRLSPEAYD
+591 QTTVIRLSPEAYD

-622 SYIGITTK
+622 SFIGITTK

-670 YFIAGAQKALKKFHS
+670 YFIAGAQKALKKLHS

-706 TTREGLSIG
+706 TTREGLSIA

>member
-1 MLNEKQSPCNM
+1 MLNEKLSPSNM
-12 TVSIFSS
+12 PVSIFSS
-19 TAPAKDRS
+19 TAPSKGS
-27 AIYQHGYKAISNVLL
+27 SEIHKHGYKSISNVLI
-42 PTGECTLK
+42 PTAECTL
-50 AFLQLGLQQYKDT
+50 AEFLQLGLKQHKDT
-63 IDHIRSINDKNE
+63 IDHIRSIEDKSE

-81 TLLPSGSLSVRLS
+81 TLLPSGSISVCLT
-94 TRESSQP
+94 TRESSKP
-101 LEKRII
+101 LDQRIT
-107 QYNPILV
+107 QYNPLIV

-130 SSLPYIYY
+130 VSLPYIYY

-149 AIIPIAAED
+149 AIIPIAAAD
-158 HNEHKTY
+158 HTQHKTY

-175 LGLTIDKACKDV
+175 LGLTIDKACKDI

-192 VSYDENPYI
+192 ISYDENPYI
-201 NPDCITY
+201 NPDCTTY
-208 TLPEAPDAAEA
+208 TLPETAT
-219 PETEDQEE
+219 PEQDPEETNTEDLE
-227 YADHDEDLTA
+227 A
-237 LKIEEHLQIWEE
+237 LKLEEHISLWEE
-249 KQHPLDDYDQ
+249 QQIPLDDYDQ

-270 GEPGREPFHR
+270 GEPGRQAFHR

-288 TPEATDKAFDGFLR
+288 TTEATDKAFDNFLHN
-302 STKHITLGSFFY
+302 TKEITLGSFYY
-314 ICHINGIR
+314 ICHINGIH
-322 PANTSEYESIPF
+322 PSSTPEYESIPF
-334 PDEVFPD
+334 PSEVFPEQ
-341 PIRHIIDSTKACLNF
+341 IRQIINRTRTCLNF
-356 PADYICP
+356 PLDYICP
-363 ALIFASSIA
+363 ALIFASSVA
-372 LGNALAVEIKK
+372 LGNAIAVEIKK
-383 GWTEKAIF
+383 GWKEKAIF

-435 KNDPDKAIEQPVYG
+435 KNDPDKNIEQPVYG

-462 KQPLNTPRGLAIYA
+462 KQHLNTPRGLAIYA

-486 SRYRSGNDEEVWTQL
+486 SRYRSGNDEEIWTQL

-516 FSVSS
+516 FSVSN

-527 GGVQPGML
+527 GGVQPGLL
-535 RKFADGKTESGFIYR
+535 RKFADGKTDSGFIYR

-567 EIDDEI
+567 EIDDHTMNQWE
-573 LSRWN
+573 
-578 TIIDTIRKIRYNG
+578 TIIDTIRRIRYNG
-591 KTTVIRLSPEAYD
+591 KTTVIRLSPEAYA

-622 SYIGITTK
+622 SFIGITTK

-670 YFIAGAQKALKKFHS
+670 YFIAGAQKALKKLHS
-685 DPLGTLTEKQRSIYL
+685 DPLGALTEKQRSIYL
-700 DLPSVF
+700 DLPATF
-706 TTREGLSIG
+706 TTREGLTTA
-715 LQHSMSERTFKDWIK
+715 LLHSMSERTFKDWIK
-730 TAIFKKLDYG
+730 TPLFRKLDYG

>member
-1 MLNEKQSPCNM
+1 MLNEKLSPSNM
-12 TVSIFSS
+12 PVSIFSS
-19 TAPAKDRS
+19 TAPSKGS
-27 AIYQHGYKAISNVLL
+27 SEIHKHGYKSISNVLI
-42 PTGECTLK
+42 PTAECTL
-50 AFLQLGLQQYKDT
+50 AEFLQLGLKQHKDT
-63 IDHIRSINDKNE
+63 IDHIRSIEDKSE

-81 TLLPSGSLSVRLS
+81 TLLPSGSISVCLT
-94 TRESSQP
+94 TRESSKP
-101 LEKRII
+101 LDQRIT
-107 QYNPILV
+107 QYNPLIV

-130 SSLPYIYY
+130 ASLPYIYY

-149 AIIPIAAED
+149 AIIPIAAAD
-158 HNEHKTY
+158 HTQHKTY

-175 LGLTIDKACKDV
+175 LGLTIDKACKDI

-192 VSYDENPYI
+192 ISYDENPYI
-201 NPDCITY
+201 NPDCTTY
-208 TLPEAPDAAEA
+208 TLYETATPEQD
-219 PETEDQEE
+219 PEETTTEDLE
-227 YADHDEDLTA
+227 A
-237 LKIEEHLQIWEE
+237 LKLEEHISLWEE
-249 KQHPLDDYDQ
+249 QQIPLDDYDQ

-270 GEPGREPFHR
+270 GEPGRQAFHR

-288 TPEATDKAFDGFLR
+288 TTEATDKAFDNFLHN
-302 STKHITLGSFFY
+302 TKEITLGSFYY
-314 ICHINGIR
+314 ICHINGIH
-322 PANTSEYESIPF
+322 PSSTPEYESIPF
-334 PDEVFPD
+334 PSEVFPEQ
-341 PIRHIIDSTKACLNF
+341 IRQIINRTRTCLNF
-356 PADYICP
+356 PLDYICP
-363 ALIFASSIA
+363 ALIFASSVA
-372 LGNALAVEIKK
+372 LGNAIAVEIKK
-383 GWTEKAIF
+383 GWKEKAIF

-435 KNDPDKAIEQPVYG
+435 KNDPDKNIEQPVYG

-462 KQPLNTPRGLAIYA
+462 KQHLNTPRGLAIYA

-486 SRYRSGNDEEVWTQL
+486 SRYRSGNDEEIWTQL

-516 FSVSS
+516 FSVSN

-527 GGVQPGML
+527 GGVQPGLL
-535 RKFADGKTESGFIYR
+535 RKFADGKTDSGFIYR

-567 EIDDEI
+567 EIDDHTMNQWE
-573 LSRWN
+573 
-578 TIIDTIRKIRYNG
+578 TIIDTIRRIRYNG

-622 SYIGITTK
+622 SFIGITTK

-670 YFIAGAQKALKKFHS
+670 YFIAGAQKALKKLHS
-685 DPLGTLTEKQRSIYL
+685 DPLGALTEKQRSIYL
-700 DLPSVF
+700 DLPATF
-706 TTREGLSIG
+706 TTREGLTTA
-715 LQHSMSERTFKDWIK
+715 LLHSMSERTFKDWIK
-730 TAIFKKLDYG
+730 TPLFRKLDYG

>member
-1 MLNEKQSPCNM
+1 MLNEKLSPSNM
-12 TVSIFSS
+12 PVSIFSS
-19 TAPAKDRS
+19 TAPSKGS
-27 AIYQHGYKAISNVLL
+27 SEIHKHGYKSISNVLI
-42 PTGECTLK
+42 PTAECTL
-50 AFLQLGLQQYKDT
+50 AEFLQLGLKQHKDT
-63 IDHIRSINDKNE
+63 IDHIRTIEDKSE

-81 TLLPSGSLSVRLS
+81 TLLPSGSISVCLT
-94 TRESSQP
+94 TRESSKP
-101 LEKRII
+101 LDQRIT
-107 QYNPILV
+107 QYNPLIV

-130 SSLPYIYY
+130 ARLPYIYY

-149 AIIPIAAED
+149 AIIPIAAAD
-158 HNEHKTY
+158 HTQHKTY

-175 LGLTIDKACKDV
+175 LGLTIDKACKDI

-192 VSYDENPYI
+192 ISYDENPYI
-201 NPDCITY
+201 NPDCTTY
-208 TLPEAPDAAEA
+208 TLYETATPEQD
-219 PETEDQEE
+219 PEETTTEDLE
-227 YADHDEDLTA
+227 A
-237 LKIEEHLQIWEE
+237 LKLEEHISLWEE
-249 KQHPLDDYDQ
+249 QQIPLDDYDQ

-270 GEPGREPFHR
+270 GEPGRQAFHR

-288 TPEATDKAFDGFLR
+288 TTEATDKAFDNFLHN
-302 STKHITLGSFFY
+302 TKEITLGSFYY
-314 ICHINGIR
+314 ICHINGIH
-322 PANTSEYESIPF
+322 PSSTPEYESIPF
-334 PDEVFPD
+334 PSEVFPEQ
-341 PIRHIIDSTKACLNF
+341 IRQIINRTRTCLNF
-356 PADYICP
+356 PLDYICP
-363 ALIFASSIA
+363 ALFFASSIA
-372 LGNALAVEIKK
+372 LGNAIAVEIKK
-383 GWTEKAIF
+383 GWKEKAIF

-435 KNDPDKAIEQPVYG
+435 KNDPDKNIEQPVYG

-462 KQPLNTPRGLAIYA
+462 KQHLNTPRGLAIYA

-486 SRYRSGNDEEVWTQL
+486 SRYRSGNDEEIWTQL

-516 FSVSS
+516 FSVSN

-527 GGVQPGML
+527 GGVQPGLL
-535 RKFADGKTESGFIYR
+535 RKFADGKTDSGFIYR

-567 EIDDEI
+567 EIDDHTMNQWE
-573 LSRWN
+573 
-578 TIIDTIRKIRYNG
+578 TIIDTIRRIRYNG

-622 SYIGITTK
+622 SFIGITTK

-670 YFIAGAQKALKKFHS
+670 YFIAGAQKALKKLHS

-706 TTREGLSIG
+706 TTREGLSIA
-715 LQHSMSERTFKDWIK
+715 LQHSLSERTFKDWIK

>member
-1 MLNEKQSPCNM
+1 MLNEKLSPSNM
-12 TVSIFSS
+12 PVSIFSS
-19 TAPAKDRS
+19 TAPSKGS
-27 AIYQHGYKAISNVLL
+27 SEIHKHGYKSISNVLI
-42 PTGECTLK
+42 PTAECTL
-50 AFLQLGLQQYKDT
+50 AEFLQLGLKQHKDT
-63 IDHIRSINDKNE
+63 IDHIRSIEDKSE

-81 TLLPSGSLSVRLS
+81 TLLPSGSISVCLT
-94 TRESSQP
+94 TRESSKP
-101 LEKRII
+101 LDQRIT
-107 QYNPILV
+107 QYNPLIV

-130 SSLPYIYY
+130 ASLPYIYY

-149 AIIPIAAED
+149 AIIPIAAAD
-158 HNEHKTY
+158 HTQHKTY

-175 LGLTIDKACKDV
+175 LGLTIDKACKDI

-192 VSYDENPYI
+192 ISYDENPYI
-201 NPDCITY
+201 NPDCTTY
-208 TLPEAPDAAEA
+208 TLYETATPEQD
-219 PETEDQEE
+219 PEETTTEDLE
-227 YADHDEDLTA
+227 A
-237 LKIEEHLQIWEE
+237 LKLEEHISLWEE
-249 KQHPLDDYDQ
+249 QQIPLDDYDQ

-270 GEPGREPFHR
+270 GEPGREAFHR
-280 VSRYSDKY
+280 VSRYSNKY
-288 TPEATDKAFDGFLR
+288 TTEATDKAFDNFLHN
-302 STKHITLGSFFY
+302 TKEITLGSFYY
-314 ICHINGIR
+314 ICHINGIH
-322 PANTSEYESIPF
+322 PSSTPEYESIPF
-334 PDEVFPD
+334 PSEVFPEQ
-341 PIRHIIDSTKACLNF
+341 IRQIINRTRTCLNF
-356 PADYICP
+356 PLDYICP

-372 LGNALAVEIKK
+372 LGNAIAVEIKK
-383 GWTEKAIF
+383 GWKEKAIF

-435 KNDPDKAIEQPVYG
+435 KNDPDKNIEQPVYG

-462 KQPLNTPRGLAIYA
+462 KQHLNTPRGLAIYA

-486 SRYRSGNDEEVWTQL
+486 SRYRSGNDEEIWTQL

-516 FSVSS
+516 FSVSN

-527 GGVQPGML
+527 GGVQPGLL
-535 RKFADGKTESGFIYR
+535 RKFADGKTDSGFIYR

-567 EIDDEI
+567 EIDDHTMNQWE
-573 LSRWN
+573 
-578 TIIDTIRKIRYNG
+578 TIIDTIRRIRYNG

-622 SYIGITTK
+622 SFIGITTK

-670 YFIAGAQKALKKFHS
+670 YFIAGAQKALKKLHS
-685 DPLGTLTEKQRSIYL
+685 DPLGALTEKQRSIYL
-700 DLPSVF
+700 DLPATF
-706 TTREGLSIG
+706 TTREGLTTA
-715 LQHSMSERTFKDWIK
+715 LLHSMSERTFKDWIK
-730 TAIFKKLDYG
+730 TPLFRKLDYG

>member
-1 MLNEKQSPCNM
+1 MLNEKLSPSNM
-12 TVSIFSS
+12 PVSIFSS
-19 TAPAKDRS
+19 TAPSKGS
-27 AIYQHGYKAISNVLL
+27 SEIHKHGYKSISNVLI
-42 PTGECTLK
+42 PTAECTL
-50 AFLQLGLQQYKDT
+50 AEFLQLGLKQHKNT
-63 IDHIRSINDKNE
+63 IDHIRSIEDKSE

-81 TLLPSGSLSVRLS
+81 TLLPSGSISVCLT
-94 TRESSQP
+94 TRESSKP
-101 LEKRII
+101 LDQRIT
-107 QYNPILV
+107 QYNPLIV

-130 SSLPYIYY
+130 ASLPYIYY

-149 AIIPIAAED
+149 AIIPIAAAD
-158 HNEHKTY
+158 HTQHKTY

-175 LGLTIDKACKDV
+175 LGLTIDKACKDI

-192 VSYDENPYI
+192 ISYDENPYI
-201 NPDCITY
+201 NPDCTTY
-208 TLPEAPDAAEA
+208 TLYETATPEQD
-219 PETEDQEE
+219 PEETTTEDLE
-227 YADHDEDLTA
+227 A
-237 LKIEEHLQIWEE
+237 LKLEEHISLWEE
-249 KQHPLDDYDQ
+249 QQIPLDDYDQ

-270 GEPGREPFHR
+270 GEPGRQAFHR

-288 TPEATDKAFDGFLR
+288 TTEATDKAFDNFLHN
-302 STKHITLGSFFY
+302 TKEITLGSFYY
-314 ICHINGIR
+314 ICHINGIHSSST
-322 PANTSEYESIPF
+322 PEYESIPF
-334 PDEVFPD
+334 PSEVFPEQ
-341 PIRHIIDSTKACLNF
+341 IRQIINRTRTCLNF
-356 PADYICP
+356 PLDYICP

-372 LGNALAVEIKK
+372 LGNAIAVEIKK
-383 GWTEKAIF
+383 GWKEKAIF

-435 KNDPDKAIEQPVYG
+435 KNDPDKNIEQPVYG

-462 KQPLNTPRGLAIYA
+462 KQHLNTPRGLAIYA

-486 SRYRSGNDEEVWTQL
+486 SRYRSGNDEEIWTQL

-516 FSVSS
+516 FSVSN

-527 GGVQPGML
+527 GGVQPGLL
-535 RKFADGKTESGFIYR
+535 RKFADGKTDSGFIYR

-567 EIDDEI
+567 EIDDHTLNQWE
-573 LSRWN
+573 
-578 TIIDTIRKIRYNG
+578 TIIDTIRRIRYNG

-622 SYIGITTK
+622 SFIGITTK

-670 YFIAGAQKALKKFHS
+670 YFIAGAQKALKKLHS
-685 DPLGTLTEKQRSIYL
+685 DPLGALTEKQRSIYL

-706 TTREGLSIG
+706 TTREGLTTA
-715 LQHSMSERTFKDWIK
+715 LLHSMSERTFKDWIK
-730 TAIFKKLDYG
+730 TPLFRKLDYG

>member
-1 MLNEKQSPCNM
+1 MLNEKLSPSNM
-12 TVSIFSS
+12 PVSIFSS
-19 TAPAKDRS
+19 TAPSKGS
-27 AIYQHGYKAISNVLL
+27 SEIHKHGYKSISNVLI
-42 PTGECTLK
+42 PTAECTL
-50 AFLQLGLQQYKDT
+50 AEFLQLGLKQHKDT
-63 IDHIRSINDKNE
+63 IDHIRSIEDKSE

-81 TLLPSGSLSVRLS
+81 TLLPSGSISVCLT
-94 TRESSQP
+94 TRESSKP
-101 LEKRII
+101 LDQRIT
-107 QYNPILV
+107 QYNPLIV

-130 SSLPYIYY
+130 ASLPYIYY

-149 AIIPIAAED
+149 AIIPIAAAD
-158 HNEHKTY
+158 HTQHKTY

-175 LGLTIDKACKDV
+175 LGLTIDKACKDI

-192 VSYDENPYI
+192 ISYDENPYI
-201 NPDCITY
+201 NPDCTTY
-208 TLPEAPDAAEA
+208 TLYETATPEQE
-219 PETEDQEE
+219 PEETTTEDLE
-227 YADHDEDLTA
+227 A
-237 LKIEEHLQIWEE
+237 LKLEEHISLWEE
-249 KQHPLDDYDQ
+249 QQIPLDDYDQ

-270 GEPGREPFHR
+270 GEPGRQAFHR

-288 TPEATDKAFDGFLR
+288 TTEATDKAFDNFLHN
-302 STKHITLGSFFY
+302 TKEITLGSFYY
-314 ICHINGIR
+314 ICHINGIH
-322 PANTSEYESIPF
+322 PSSTPEYESIPF
-334 PDEVFPD
+334 PSEVFPEQ
-341 PIRHIIDSTKACLNF
+341 IRQIINRTRTCLNF
-356 PADYICP
+356 PLDYICP

-372 LGNALAVEIKK
+372 LGNAIAVEIKK
-383 GWTEKAIF
+383 GWKEKAIF

-404 SCLEFAIE
+404 SCLDFAIE

-435 KNDPDKAIEQPVYG
+435 KNDPDKNIEQPVYG

-462 KQPLNTPRGLAIYA
+462 KQHLNTPRGLAIYA

-486 SRYRSGNDEEVWTQL
+486 SRYRSGNDEEIWTQL

-516 FSVSS
+516 FSVSN

-527 GGVQPGML
+527 GGVQPGLL
-535 RKFADGKTESGFIYR
+535 RKFADGKTDSGFIYR

-567 EIDDEI
+567 EIDDHTMNQWE
-573 LSRWN
+573 
-578 TIIDTIRKIRYNG
+578 TIIDTIRRIRYNG

-622 SYIGITTK
+622 SFIGITTK

-670 YFIAGAQKALKKFHS
+670 YFIAGAQKALKKLHS
-685 DPLGTLTEKQRSIYL
+685 DPLGALTEKQRSIYL
-700 DLPSVF
+700 DLPATF
-706 TTREGLSIG
+706 TTREGLTTA
-715 LQHSMSERTFKDWIK
+715 LLHSMSERTFKDWIK
-730 TAIFKKLDYG
+730 TPLFRKLDYG

>member
-42 PTGECTLK
+42 PTGECTIK

-63 IDHIRSINDKNE
+63 IDHIRSIDDKNE

-101 LEKRII
+101 LEKRIL
-107 QYNPILV
+107 QYNPLLV

-149 AIIPIAAED
+149 AIIPIAATD
-158 HNEHKTY
+158 HTQHKTY

-192 VSYDENPYI
+192 VSYDPDPYI
-201 NPDCITY
+201 NPDCTTY
-208 TLPEAPDAAEA
+208 TLPQPSEPQEPTDELPQDHE
-219 PETEDQEE
+219 PE
-227 YADHDEDLTA
+227 EDLTA
-237 LKIEEHLQIWEE
+237 LKLEEHLQIWEE

-412 PLRKIDRDNLKTY
+412 PLRKIDRDNLKIY

-462 KQPLNTPRGLAIYA
+462 KQHLNTPRGLAIYA

-573 LSRWN
+573 PSRWN

-591 KTTVIRLSPEAYD
+591 KTTVIRLS
-604 LYKQWYNTGRETM
+604 
-617 EHAST
+617 
-622 SYIGITTK
+622 
-630 MERYCARFALI
+630 

-670 YFIAGAQKALKKFHS
+670 YFIAGAQKALKKLHS
-685 DPLGTLTEKQRSIYL
+685 APLGALTEKQRSIYL
-700 DLPSVF
+700 DLPATF
-706 TTREGLSIG
+706 TTREGLTTA
-715 LQHSMSERTFKDWIK
+715 LLHSMSERTFKDWIK
-730 TAIFKKLDYG
+730 TPLFCKLDYG
-740 TYEKRYK
+740 TYEKSYK

>member
-1 MLNEKQSPCNM
+1 MLNEKLSPSNM
-12 TVSIFSS
+12 PVSIFNS
-19 TAPAKDRS
+19 TAPSKGS
-27 AIYQHGYKAISNVLL
+27 SEIHKHGYKSISNVLI
-42 PTGECTLK
+42 PTAECTL
-50 AFLQLGLQQYKDT
+50 AEFLQLGLKQHKDT
-63 IDHIRSINDKNE
+63 IDHIRSIEDKSE

-81 TLLPSGSLSVRLS
+81 TLLPSGSISVCLT
-94 TRESSQP
+94 TRESSKP
-101 LEKRII
+101 LDQRIT
-107 QYNPILV
+107 QYNPLIV

-130 SSLPYIYY
+130 ASLPYIYY

-149 AIIPIAAED
+149 AIIPIAAAD
-158 HNEHKTY
+158 HTQHKTY

-192 VSYDENPYI
+192 ISYDENPYI
-201 NPDCITY
+201 NPDCTTY
-208 TLPEAPDAAEA
+208 TLYEIATPEQD
-219 PETEDQEE
+219 PEETTTEDLE
-227 YADHDEDLTA
+227 A
-237 LKIEEHLQIWEE
+237 LKLEEHISLWEE
-249 KQHPLDDYDQ
+249 QQIPLDDYDQ

-270 GEPGREPFHR
+270 REPGRQAFHR

-288 TPEATDKAFDGFLR
+288 TTEATDKAFDNFLHN
-302 STKHITLGSFFY
+302 TKEITLGSFYY
-314 ICHINGIR
+314 ICHINGIH
-322 PANTSEYESIPF
+322 PSSTPEYESIPF
-334 PDEVFPD
+334 PSEVFPEQ
-341 PIRHIIDSTKACLNF
+341 IRQIINRTRTCLNF
-356 PADYICP
+356 PLDYICP

-372 LGNALAVEIKK
+372 LGNAIAVEIKK
-383 GWTEKAIF
+383 GWKEKAIF

-435 KNDPDKAIEQPVYG
+435 KNDPDKNIEQPVYG

-462 KQPLNTPRGLAIYA
+462 KQHLNTPRGLAIYA

-486 SRYRSGNDEEVWTQL
+486 SRYRSGNDEEIWTQL

-516 FSVSS
+516 FSVSN

-527 GGVQPGML
+527 GGVQPGLL
-535 RKFADGKTESGFIYR
+535 RKFADGKTDSGFIYR

-567 EIDDEI
+567 EIDDHTMNQWE
-573 LSRWN
+573 
-578 TIIDTIRKIRYNG
+578 TIIDTIRRIRYNG

-622 SYIGITTK
+622 SFIGITTK

-662 KDAFKLTY
+662 KDAIKLTY
-670 YFIAGAQKALKKFHS
+670 YFIAGAQKALKKLHS
-685 DPLGTLTEKQRSIYL
+685 DPLGALTEKQRSIYL

-706 TTREGLSIG
+706 TTREGLTTA
-715 LQHSMSERTFKDWIK
+715 LLHSMSERTFKDWIK
-730 TAIFKKLDYG
+730 TPLFRKLDYG

>member
-1 MLNEKQSPCNM
+1 MLNEKLSPSNM
-12 TVSIFSS
+12 PVSIFSS
-19 TAPAKDRS
+19 TAPSKGS
-27 AIYQHGYKAISNVLL
+27 SEIHKHGYKSISNVLI
-42 PTGECTLK
+42 PTAECTL
-50 AFLQLGLQQYKDT
+50 AEFLQLGLKQHKDT
-63 IDHIRSINDKNE
+63 IDHIRSIEDKSE

-81 TLLPSGSLSVRLS
+81 TLLPSGSISVCLT
-94 TRESSQP
+94 TRESSKP
-101 LEKRII
+101 LDQRIT
-107 QYNPILV
+107 QYNPLIV

-130 SSLPYIYY
+130 ASLPYIYY

-149 AIIPIAAED
+149 AIIPIAAAD
-158 HNEHKTY
+158 HTQHKTY

-175 LGLTIDKACKDV
+175 LGLTIDKACKDI

-192 VSYDENPYI
+192 ISYDENPYI
-201 NPDCITY
+201 NPDCTTY
-208 TLPEAPDAAEA
+208 TLYETATPEQD
-219 PETEDQEE
+219 PEETTTEDLE
-227 YADHDEDLTA
+227 A
-237 LKIEEHLQIWEE
+237 LKLEEHISLWEE
-249 KQHPLDDYDQ
+249 QQIPLDDYDQ

-270 GEPGREPFHR
+270 GEPGRQAFHR

-288 TPEATDKAFDGFLR
+288 TTEATDKAFDNFLHN
-302 STKHITLGSFFY
+302 TKEITLGSFYY
-314 ICHINGIR
+314 ICHINGIH
-322 PANTSEYESIPF
+322 PSSTPEYESIPF
-334 PDEVFPD
+334 PSEVFPEQ
-341 PIRHIIDSTKACLNF
+341 IRQIINRTRTCLNF
-356 PADYICP
+356 PLDYICP
-363 ALIFASSIA
+363 ALFFASSIA
-372 LGNALAVEIKK
+372 LGNAIAVEIKK
-383 GWTEKAIF
+383 GWKEKAIF

-435 KNDPDKAIEQPVYG
+435 KNDPDKSIEQPVYG

-462 KQPLNTPRGLAIYA
+462 KQHLNTPRGLAIYA

-486 SRYRSGNDEEVWTQL
+486 SRYRSGNDEEIWTQL

-516 FSVSS
+516 FSVSN

-527 GGVQPGML
+527 GGVQPGLL
-535 RKFADGKTESGFIYR
+535 RKFADGKTDSGFIYR

-567 EIDDEI
+567 EIDDHTLTQWE
-573 LSRWN
+573 
-578 TIIDTIRKIRYNG
+578 TIIDTIRRIRYNG

-622 SYIGITTK
+622 SFIGITTK

-670 YFIAGAQKALKKFHS
+670 YFIAGAQKALKKLHS
-685 DPLGTLTEKQRSIYL
+685 DPLGALTEKQRSIYL

-706 TTREGLSIG
+706 TTREGLTTA
-715 LQHSMSERTFKDWIK
+715 LLHSMSERTFKDWIK
-730 TAIFKKLDYG
+730 TPLFRKLDYG

>member
-1 MLNEKQSPCNM
+1 MLNEKLSPSNM
-12 TVSIFSS
+12 PVSIFSS
-19 TAPAKDRS
+19 TAPSKGS
-27 AIYQHGYKAISNVLL
+27 SEIHKHGYKSISNVLI
-42 PTGECTLK
+42 PTAECTL
-50 AFLQLGLQQYKDT
+50 AEFLQLGLKQHKDT
-63 IDHIRSINDKNE
+63 IDHIRSIEDKSE

-81 TLLPSGSLSVRLS
+81 TLLPSGSISVCLT
-94 TRESSQP
+94 TRESSKP
-101 LEKRII
+101 LDQRIT
-107 QYNPILV
+107 QYNPLIV

-130 SSLPYIYY
+130 ASLPYIYY

-149 AIIPIAAED
+149 AIIPIAAAD
-158 HNEHKTY
+158 HTQHKTY

-175 LGLTIDKACKDV
+175 LGLTIDKACKDI

-192 VSYDENPYI
+192 ISYDENPYI
-201 NPDCITY
+201 NPDCTTY
-208 TLPEAPDAAEA
+208 TLYETATPEQD
-219 PETEDQEE
+219 PEETTTEDLE
-227 YADHDEDLTA
+227 A
-237 LKIEEHLQIWEE
+237 LKLEEHISLWEE
-249 KQHPLDDYDQ
+249 QQIPLDDYDQ

-270 GEPGREPFHR
+270 GEPGRQAFHR

-288 TPEATDKAFDGFLR
+288 TTEATDKAFDNFLHN
-302 STKHITLGSFFY
+302 TKEITLGSFYY
-314 ICHINGIR
+314 ICHINGIH
-322 PANTSEYESIPF
+322 PSSTPEYESIPF
-334 PDEVFPD
+334 PSEVFPEQ
-341 PIRHIIDSTKACLNF
+341 IRQIINRTRTCLNF
-356 PADYICP
+356 PLDYICP
-363 ALIFASSIA
+363 ALIFASSVA
-372 LGNALAVEIKK
+372 LGNAIAVEIKK
-383 GWTEKAIF
+383 GWKEKAIF

-435 KNDPDKAIEQPVYG
+435 KNDPDKNIEQPVYG

-462 KQPLNTPRGLAIYA
+462 KQHLNTPRGLAIYA

-486 SRYRSGNDEEVWTQL
+486 SRYRSGNDEEIWTQL

-516 FSVSS
+516 FSVSN

-527 GGVQPGML
+527 GGVQPGLL
-535 RKFADGKTESGFIYR
+535 RKFADGKTDSGFIYR

-567 EIDDEI
+567 EIDDHTMNQWE
-573 LSRWN
+573 
-578 TIIDTIRKIRYNG
+578 TIIDTIRRIRYNG
-591 KTTVIRLSPEAYD
+591 KTTVIRLSPESYD

-622 SYIGITTK
+622 SFIGITTK

-670 YFIAGAQKALKKFHS
+670 YFIAGAQKALKKLHS
-685 DPLGTLTEKQRSIYL
+685 DPLGALTEKQRSIYL
-700 DLPSVF
+700 DLPATF
-706 TTREGLSIG
+706 TTREGLTTA
-715 LQHSMSERTFKDWIK
+715 LLHSMSERTFKDWIK
-730 TAIFKKLDYG
+730 TPLFRKLDYG

>member
-1 MLNEKQSPCNM
+1 MLNEKLSPSNM
-12 TVSIFSS
+12 PVSIFSS
-19 TAPAKDRS
+19 TAPSKGS
-27 AIYQHGYKAISNVLL
+27 SEIHKHGYKSISNVLI
-42 PTGECTLK
+42 PTAECTL
-50 AFLQLGLQQYKDT
+50 AEFLQLGLKQHKDT
-63 IDHIRSINDKNE
+63 IDHIRSIEDKSE

-81 TLLPSGSLSVRLS
+81 TLLPSGSISVCLT
-94 TRESSQP
+94 TRESSKP
-101 LEKRII
+101 LDQRIT
-107 QYNPILV
+107 QYNPLIV

-130 SSLPYIYY
+130 ASLPYIYY

-149 AIIPIAAED
+149 AIIPIAAAD
-158 HNEHKTY
+158 HTQHKTY

-175 LGLTIDKACKDV
+175 LGLTIDKACKDI

-192 VSYDENPYI
+192 ISYDENPYI
-201 NPDCITY
+201 NPDCTTY
-208 TLPEAPDAAEA
+208 TLPETAT
-219 PETEDQEE
+219 PEQDPEETNTEDLE
-227 YADHDEDLTA
+227 A
-237 LKIEEHLQIWEE
+237 LKLEEHISLWEE
-249 KQHPLDDYDQ
+249 QQIPLDDYDQ

-270 GEPGREPFHR
+270 GEPGRQAFHR

-288 TPEATDKAFDGFLR
+288 TTEATDKAFDNFLHN
-302 STKHITLGSFFY
+302 TKEITLGSFYY
-314 ICHINGIR
+314 ICHINGIH
-322 PANTSEYESIPF
+322 PSSTPEYESIPF
-334 PDEVFPD
+334 PSEVFPEH
-341 PIRHIIDSTKACLNF
+341 IRQIINRTRTCLNF
-356 PADYICP
+356 PLDYICP

-372 LGNALAVEIKK
+372 LGNAIAVEIKK
-383 GWTEKAIF
+383 GWKEKAIF

-435 KNDPDKAIEQPVYG
+435 KNDPDKNIEQPVYG

-462 KQPLNTPRGLAIYA
+462 KQHLNTPRGLAIYA

-486 SRYRSGNDEEVWTQL
+486 SRYRSGNDEEIWTQL

-516 FSVSS
+516 FSVSN

-527 GGVQPGML
+527 GGVQPGLL
-535 RKFADGKTESGFIYR
+535 RKFADGKTDSGFIYR

-567 EIDDEI
+567 EIDDHTMNQWE
-573 LSRWN
+573 
-578 TIIDTIRKIRYNG
+578 TIIDTIRRIRYNG

-622 SYIGITTK
+622 SFIGITTK

-670 YFIAGAQKALKKFHS
+670 YFIAGAQKALKKLHS

-706 TTREGLSIG
+706 TTREGLSIA

>member
-1 MLNEKQSPCNM
+1 MLNEKLSPSNM
-12 TVSIFSS
+12 PVSIFSS
-19 TAPAKDRS
+19 TAPSKGS
-27 AIYQHGYKAISNVLL
+27 SEIHKHGYKSISNVLI
-42 PTGECTLK
+42 PTAECTL
-50 AFLQLGLQQYKDT
+50 AEFLQLGLKQHKDT
-63 IDHIRSINDKNE
+63 IDHIRTIEDKSE

-81 TLLPSGSLSVRLS
+81 TLLPSGSISVCLT
-94 TRESSQP
+94 TRESSKP
-101 LEKRII
+101 LDQRIT
-107 QYNPILV
+107 QYNPLIV

-130 SSLPYIYY
+130 ASLPYIYY

-149 AIIPIAAED
+149 AIIPIAAAD
-158 HNEHKTY
+158 HTQHKTY

-175 LGLTIDKACKDV
+175 LGLTIDKACKDI

-192 VSYDENPYI
+192 ISYDENPYI
-201 NPDCITY
+201 NPDCTTY
-208 TLPEAPDAAEA
+208 TLYETATPEQD
-219 PETEDQEE
+219 PEETTTEDLE
-227 YADHDEDLTA
+227 A
-237 LKIEEHLQIWEE
+237 LKLEEHISLWEE
-249 KQHPLDDYDQ
+249 QQIPLDDYDQ

-270 GEPGREPFHR
+270 GEPGRQAFHR

-288 TPEATDKAFDGFLR
+288 TTEATDKAFDNFLHN
-302 STKHITLGSFFY
+302 TKEITLGSFYY
-314 ICHINGIR
+314 ICHINGIH
-322 PANTSEYESIPF
+322 PSSTPEYESIPF
-334 PDEVFPD
+334 PSEVFPEQ
-341 PIRHIIDSTKACLNF
+341 IRQIINRTRTCLNF
-356 PADYICP
+356 PLDYICP
-363 ALIFASSIA
+363 ALFFASSIA
-372 LGNALAVEIKK
+372 LGNAIAVEIKK
-383 GWTEKAIF
+383 GWKEKAIF

-435 KNDPDKAIEQPVYG
+435 KNDPDKSIEQPVYG

-462 KQPLNTPRGLAIYA
+462 KQHLNTPRGLAIYA

-486 SRYRSGNDEEVWTQL
+486 SRYRSGNDEEIWTQL

-516 FSVSS
+516 FSVSN

-527 GGVQPGML
+527 GGVQPGLL
-535 RKFADGKTESGFIYR
+535 RKFADGKTDSGFIYR

-567 EIDDEI
+567 EIDDHTMNQWE
-573 LSRWN
+573 
-578 TIIDTIRKIRYNG
+578 TIIDTIRRIRYNG

-622 SYIGITTK
+622 SFIGITTK

-670 YFIAGAQKALKKFHS
+670 YFIAGAQKALKKLHS
-685 DPLGTLTEKQRSIYL
+685 DPLGALTEKQRSIYL
-700 DLPSVF
+700 DLPATF
-706 TTREGLSIG
+706 TTREGLTTA
-715 LQHSMSERTFKDWIK
+715 LLHSMSERTFKDWIK
-730 TAIFKKLDYG
+730 TPLFRKLDYG

>member
-1 MLNEKQSPCNM
+1 MLNEKLSPSNM
-12 TVSIFSS
+12 PVSIFSS
-19 TAPAKDRS
+19 TAPSKGS
-27 AIYQHGYKAISNVLL
+27 SEIHKHGYKSISNVLI
-42 PTGECTLK
+42 PTAECTL
-50 AFLQLGLQQYKDT
+50 AEFLQLGLKQHKDT
-63 IDHIRSINDKNE
+63 IDHIRSIEDKSE

-81 TLLPSGSLSVRLS
+81 TLLPSGSISVCLT
-94 TRESSQP
+94 TRESSKP
-101 LEKRII
+101 LDQRIT
-107 QYNPILV
+107 QYNPLIV

-130 SSLPYIYY
+130 ASLPYIYY

-149 AIIPIAAED
+149 AIIPIAAAD
-158 HNEHKTY
+158 HTQHKTY

-175 LGLTIDKACKDV
+175 LGLTIDKACKDI

-192 VSYDENPYI
+192 ISYDENPYI
-201 NPDCITY
+201 NPDCTTY
-208 TLPEAPDAAEA
+208 TLYETATPEQD
-219 PETEDQEE
+219 PEETTTEDLE
-227 YADHDEDLTA
+227 A
-237 LKIEEHLQIWEE
+237 LKLEEHISLWEE
-249 KQHPLDDYDQ
+249 QQIPLDDYDQ

-270 GEPGREPFHR
+270 GEPGRQAFHR

-288 TPEATDKAFDGFLR
+288 TTEATDKAFDNFLHN
-302 STKHITLGSFFY
+302 TKEITLGSFYY
-314 ICHINGIR
+314 ICHINGIH
-322 PANTSEYESIPF
+322 PSSTPEYESIPF
-334 PDEVFPD
+334 PSEVFPEQ
-341 PIRHIIDSTKACLNF
+341 IRQIINRTRTCLNF
-356 PADYICP
+356 PLDYICP
-363 ALIFASSIA
+363 ALIFASSVA
-372 LGNALAVEIKK
+372 LGNAIAVEIKK
-383 GWTEKAIF
+383 GWKEKAIF

-435 KNDPDKAIEQPVYG
+435 KNDPDKNIEQPVYG

-462 KQPLNTPRGLAIYA
+462 KQHLNTPRGLAIYA

-486 SRYRSGNDEEVWTQL
+486 SRYRSGNDEEIWTQL

-516 FSVSS
+516 FSVSN

-527 GGVQPGML
+527 GGVQPGLL
-535 RKFADGKTESGFIYR
+535 RKFADGKTDSGFIYR

-567 EIDDEI
+567 EIDDHTMNQWE
-573 LSRWN
+573 
-578 TIIDTIRKIRYNG
+578 TIIDTIRRIRYNG

-622 SYIGITTK
+622 SFIGITTK

-670 YFIAGAQKALKKFHS
+670 YFIAGAQKALKKLHS
-685 DPLGTLTEKQRSIYL
+685 DPLGALTEKQRSIYL
-700 DLPSVF
+700 DLPATF
-706 TTREGLSIG
+706 TTREGLTIA
-715 LQHSMSERTFKDWIK
+715 LLHSMSERTFKDWIK
-730 TAIFKKLDYG
+730 TPLFRKLDYG

>member
-1 MLNEKQSPCNM
+1 MLNEKLSPSNM
-12 TVSIFSS
+12 PVSIFSS
-19 TAPAKDRS
+19 TAPSKGS
-27 AIYQHGYKAISNVLL
+27 SEIHKHGYKSISNVLI
-42 PTGECTLK
+42 PTAECTL
-50 AFLQLGLQQYKDT
+50 AEFLQLGLKQHKDT
-63 IDHIRSINDKNE
+63 IDHIRSIEDKSE

-81 TLLPSGSLSVRLS
+81 TLLPSGSISVCLT
-94 TRESSQP
+94 TRESSKP
-101 LEKRII
+101 LDQRIT
-107 QYNPILV
+107 QYNPLIV

-130 SSLPYIYY
+130 VSLPYIYY

-149 AIIPIAAED
+149 AIIPIAAAD
-158 HNEHKTY
+158 HTQHKTY

-175 LGLTIDKACKDV
+175 LGLTIDKACKDI

-192 VSYDENPYI
+192 ISYDENPYI
-201 NPDCITY
+201 NPDCTTY
-208 TLPEAPDAAEA
+208 TLPETAT
-219 PETEDQEE
+219 PEQDPEETTTEDLE
-227 YADHDEDLTA
+227 A
-237 LKIEEHLQIWEE
+237 LKLEEHISLWEE
-249 KQHPLDDYDQ
+249 QQIPLDDYDQ

-270 GEPGREPFHR
+270 GEPGRQAFHR

-288 TPEATDKAFDGFLR
+288 TTEATDKAFDNFLHN
-302 STKHITLGSFFY
+302 TKEITLGSFYY
-314 ICHINGIR
+314 ICHINGIH
-322 PANTSEYESIPF
+322 PSSTPEYESIPF
-334 PDEVFPD
+334 PSEVFPEQ
-341 PIRHIIDSTKACLNF
+341 IRQIINRTRTCLNF
-356 PADYICP
+356 PLDYICP
-363 ALIFASSIA
+363 ALIFASSVA
-372 LGNALAVEIKK
+372 LGNAIAVEIKK
-383 GWTEKAIF
+383 GWKEKAIF

-435 KNDPDKAIEQPVYG
+435 KNDPDKNIEQPVYG

-462 KQPLNTPRGLAIYA
+462 KQHLNTPRGLAIYA

-486 SRYRSGNDEEVWTQL
+486 SRYRSGNDEEIWTQL

-516 FSVSS
+516 FSVSN

-527 GGVQPGML
+527 GGVQPGLL
-535 RKFADGKTESGFIYR
+535 RKFADGKTDSGFIYR

-567 EIDDEI
+567 EIDDHTMNQWE
-573 LSRWN
+573 
-578 TIIDTIRKIRYNG
+578 TIIDTIRRIRYNG

-622 SYIGITTK
+622 SFIGITTK

-670 YFIAGAQKALKKFHS
+670 YFIAGAQKALKKLHS
-685 DPLGTLTEKQRSIYL
+685 DPLGALTEKQRSIYL
-700 DLPSVF
+700 DLPATF
-706 TTREGLSIG
+706 TTREGLTTA
-715 LQHSMSERTFKDWIK
+715 LLHSMSERTFKDWIK
-730 TAIFKKLDYG
+730 TPLFRKLDYG